1 MKKNEKKNTFMKLKP
16 KESQIKVKKKSDNNL
31 ISTKINN
38 KSNKFKESLFPRTSF
53 NTNTD
58 FFSGMDLISKS
69 SSNKNEYNTIIQS
82 KKLSLNIKNKIND
95 FGKINY
101 KYYTNRKNGNQIN
114 YKEGKKLNI
123 LKDKSKENISNNI
136 LKETKSIRQS
146 LNNNNKLPKNKLDN
160 NNKILDINLFSQKT
174 NNSYEKIKKLI
185 ESSTLTIN
193 NQAKRNH
200 KKIKQNHSNLISF
213 EQIKN
218 KENIAPLNIK
228 EIYNIQK
235 KILPIK
241 KNNSSTNSK
250 HIKNGNNSNNSYNSC
265 YNFYQNTSN
274 IHNNINKNNYNYNR
288 MLNTINNFEFHNYSN
303 IYKIEEN
310 LTEKNRIKNKKFI
323 PFEKENIDIND
334 LKSKCITQSK
344 NSVQTS
350 DIKVSNRTSIFNK
363 KKELILNKIL
373 NRDNKKLIEYQKKLI
388 QYFCKSIEDF
398 IYISVKNKFN
408 DFISNL
414 KKFSIEKNSHYLLL
428 KRLQNKSIHKNFF
441 KDKEKTFF
449 YKYSAKDENSSNYS
463 QNIMMNN
470 SNIINYQKNEKDFK
484 NGYFGNIKNISHL
497 NKIQSP
503 NLNDNFE
510 KRHKYF
516 NSTIYSNKLNSY
528 DLLWKDNKENYNCI
542 NLKRNILF
550 NNNNDSHG
558 KISETNYEKSNNNNI
573 YIPKKLK
580 LTNKSQYTNYN
591 NNSYILNPYI
601 INNLSLNTI
610 TKKINN
616 QNKKCNQS
624 HELNNNSIKAK
635 LAIKKY
641 GSNDDFYNMQNITNN
656 INNSKLNTYKE
667 NLDFLN
673 KTNDK
678 IKNRNN
684 HIIPGKTFDTEFN
697 ERNSI
702 YIKNLKIYNSSNMYS
717 KPKLSKIRNQI
728 LGINLNLKNNNNNTN
743 NIIGQYLSPN
753 IEKNINQNLII
764 NSNNNEFKN
773 IPLSMINPNHFR
785 ITYTEPRRETDLD
798 INNNHNKFGNIQELT
813 VNLSKK
819 RNNGIN
825 QIYKKENI
833 FIYSQNDFDNCRV
846 KEYKI
851 NENQNSSYNELNGDK
866 NVTNEADIE
875 NEEFPLKE
883 IIIKDVSSSDN
894 RLNVFIKY
902 LEIPNMNKIFQRKS
916 IYYNINLLK
925 YFHID
930 SFYIPA
936 SYQKLI
942 PSNIYYKN
950 YCLGNKILNNNKI
963 KFNKILSS
971 IIEEEEKSKAAG
983 SVNNSLS
990 SDEEINKNINN
1001 NYSHYFIQSIKYI
1014 SNLLQ
1019 SIFDDKKKDS
1029 FNKFFK
1035 ILKKIKNEAFLQ
1047 GIIKEK
1053 NSETLNKT
1061 KNEKK
1066 DNKEE
1071 INIDNKEDK
1080 NTESK
1085 E

>member
-1 MKKNEKKNTFMKLKP
+1 MKKNEIKNTFLKLKP
-16 KESQIKVKKKSDNNL
+16 KETQIKVKKKSDNNL
-31 ISTKINN
+31 ISSKINN

-53 NTNTD
+53 NTNTE
-58 FFSGMDLISKS
+58 FFPAMDLIQKS
-69 SSNKNEYNTIIQS
+69 NSNKNEYNSMIQS
-82 KKLSLNIKNKIND
+82 KKLSLNLKNKNKIND
-95 FGKINY
+95 FEKINY
-101 KYYTNRKNGNQIN
+101 KYYTNRKNGNQIIL
-114 YKEGKKLNI
+114 KEGKKLNI
-123 LKDKSKENISNNI
+123 FKDKSKENISNNI
-136 LKETKSIRQS
+136 LKESKSIRQS
-146 LNNNNKLPKNKLDN
+146 LNANNKLPKNKLDN
-160 NNKILDINLFSQKT
+160 NNKILDINLFAQKS

-200 KKIKQNHSNLISF
+200 KKIKQNHSNLKSF

-218 KENIAPLNIK
+218 KENLAPLNIK

-235 KILPIK
+235 KIFPIK

-250 HIKNGNNSNNSYNSC
+250 YIKNGTTSSNSYSSC

-274 IHNNINKNNYNYNR
+274 FNNSINKNNYNYNR

-303 IYKIEEN
+303 IYRIEEN
-310 LTEKNRIKNKKFI
+310 MTEKNKFKSKKYI
-323 PFEKENIDIND
+323 PFEKENININN
-334 LKSKCITQSK
+334 LKSNCITHSK

-350 DIKVSNRTSIFNK
+350 DIKTSNKINIFNK
-363 KKELILNKIL
+363 EKEIILNKIL
-373 NRDNKKLIEYQKKLI
+373 NRDNKKLIEHQKKLI

-408 DFISNL
+408 DFIINL
-414 KKFSIEKNSHYLLL
+414 KKFSVEKNSHFLLL
-428 KRLQNKSIHKNFF
+428 KRLQNKSIQKNFF
-441 KDKEKTFF
+441 KDKDKTFF
-449 YKYSAKDENSSNYS
+449 YKYSSHDDENCSNYS

-470 SNIINYQKNEKDFK
+470 SNVINYPRNENDLNN
-484 NGYFGNIKNISHL
+484 NGYFGNTKNMSNL
-497 NKIQSP
+497 NRTKSP
-503 NLNDNFE
+503 ILNDNYE
-510 KRHKYF
+510 KSHKYF
-516 NSTIYSNKLNSY
+516 NSTIYINKLNSY
-528 DLLWKDNKENYNCI
+528 DLFWKDNKESNLKKI
-542 NLKRNILF
+542 NLINI
-550 NNNNDSHG
+550 DSHD
-558 KISETNYEKSNNNNI
+558 KKCETNYEKINNNNI

-580 LTNKSQYTNYN
+580 LTN
-591 NNSYILNPYI
+591 NSYILNPYI
-601 INNLSLNTI
+601 INNLSPNKI
-610 TKKINN
+610 SQKINN
-616 QNKKCNQS
+616 QNKICNQS
-624 HELNNNSIKAK
+624 HELNNDSIKTK
-635 LAIKKY
+635 IAIKKY
-641 GSNDDFYNMQNITNN
+641 GSNDDFHNMENIANN
-656 INNSKLNTYKE
+656 FNNSKLNIYKE
-667 NLDFLN
+667 NNFDFLN

-684 HIIPGKTFDTEFN
+684 HIIPGKTFGTEFN
-697 ERNSI
+697 EKNSI
-702 YIKNLKIYNSSNMYS
+702 YKKKLKINNSINMYS
-717 KPKLSKIRNQI
+717 KPKLTKIRNQI
-728 LGINLNLKNNNNNTN
+728 LGINLNLNNN

-753 IEKNINQNLII
+753 IDRNNNQNIII
-764 NSNNNEFKN
+764 NSNNEFN
-773 IPLSMINPNHFR
+773 NMPLSMTNQNYFR
-785 ITYTEPRRETDLD
+785 ITYTEPRREADLD
-798 INNNHNKFGNIQELT
+798 LNNSNNNHNHNKFGNIQELT
-813 VNLSKK
+813 VNLSKNRK
-819 RNNGIN
+819 NDIN
-825 QIYKKENI
+825 SIYKKDNI

-846 KEYKI
+846 KEYKNDS
-851 NENQNSSYNELNGDK
+851 NENNSYNELNEDK
-866 NVTNEADIE
+866 NLVNEADIE
-875 NEEFPLKE
+875 NENIPLKE

-902 LEIPNMNKIFQRKS
+902 IEIPNMNKIFQRKS

-950 YCLGNKILNNNKI
+950 YCLGNKILNSNKM

-990 SDEEINKNINN
+990 SDEEINKNKN
-1001 NYSHYFIQSIKYI
+1001 NYSHYFIQSTKYI

-1047 GIIKEK
+1047 GIINEK

-1061 KNEKK
+1061 KNEEK

-1071 INIDNKEDK
+1071 IN
-1080 NTESK
+1080 TESK

>member
-1 MKKNEKKNTFMKLKP
+1 MKNTFLKLKP
-16 KESQIKVKKKSDNNL
+16 KETQIKVKKKSDNNL
-31 ISTKINN
+31 ISAKINN

-53 NTNTD
+53 NTNTE
-58 FFSGMDLISKS
+58 FFSAMDLIQKS
-69 SSNKNEYNTIIQS
+69 NSNKNEYNSMIQS
-82 KKLSLNIKNKIND
+82 KKLSLNLKNKNKIND
-95 FGKINY
+95 FEKINY
-101 KYYTNRKNGNQIN
+101 KYYTNRKNGNQIIL
-114 YKEGKKLNI
+114 KEGKKLNI
-123 LKDKSKENISNNI
+123 FKDKSKENISNNI
-136 LKETKSIRQS
+136 LKESKSIRQS
-146 LNNNNKLPKNKLDN
+146 LNANNKLPKNKLDN
-160 NNKILDINLFSQKT
+160 NNKILDINLFAQKS

-200 KKIKQNHSNLISF
+200 KKIKQNHSNLKSF

-218 KENIAPLNIK
+218 KENLAPLNIK

-235 KILPIK
+235 KIFPIK

-250 HIKNGNNSNNSYNSC
+250 YIKNGTTSSNSYSSC
-265 YNFYQNTSN
+265 YNFYQNT
-274 IHNNINKNNYNYNR
+274 NNFNNSINKNNYNYNR

-303 IYKIEEN
+303 IYRIEEN
-310 LTEKNRIKNKKFI
+310 MTEKNKFKSKKYI
-323 PFEKENIDIND
+323 PFEKENININN
-334 LKSKCITQSK
+334 LKSNCITHSK

-350 DIKVSNRTSIFNK
+350 DIKTSNKINIFNK
-363 KKELILNKIL
+363 EKEIILNKIL

-398 IYISVKNKFN
+398 IYVSVKNKFN
-408 DFISNL
+408 DFIINL
-414 KKFSIEKNSHYLLL
+414 KKFSVEKNSHYLLL
-428 KRLQNKSIHKNFF
+428 KRLQNKSIQKNFF
-441 KDKEKTFF
+441 KDKDKTFF
-449 YKYSAKDENSSNYS
+449 YKYSSHDDENCSNYS

-470 SNIINYQKNEKDFK
+470 SNVINYPRNENDLNN
-484 NGYFGNIKNISHL
+484 NGYFGNTKNMSNL
-497 NKIQSP
+497 NRTKSP
-503 NLNDNFE
+503 ILNDNYE
-510 KRHKYF
+510 KSHKYF
-516 NSTIYSNKLNSY
+516 NSTIYINKLNSY
-528 DLLWKDNKENYNCI
+528 DLFWKDNKESNLKKI
-542 NLKRNILF
+542 NLINI
-550 NNNNDSHG
+550 DTHD
-558 KISETNYEKSNNNNI
+558 KKCETNYEKINNNNI

-580 LTNKSQYTNYN
+580 LTN
-591 NNSYILNPYI
+591 NSYILNPYI
-601 INNLSLNTI
+601 INNLSPNKI
-610 TKKINN
+610 SQKINN
-616 QNKKCNQS
+616 QNKICNQS
-624 HELNNNSIKAK
+624 HELNNDSIKTK
-635 LAIKKY
+635 IAIKKY
-641 GSNDDFYNMQNITNN
+641 GSNDDFHNMENIANN
-656 INNSKLNTYKE
+656 FNNSKLNIYKE
-667 NLDFLN
+667 NNFDFLN

-684 HIIPGKTFDTEFN
+684 HIIPGKTFGTEFN
-697 ERNSI
+697 EKNSI
-702 YIKNLKIYNSSNMYS
+702 YKKKLKINNSINMYS
-717 KPKLSKIRNQI
+717 KPKLTKIRNQI
-728 LGINLNLKNNNNNTN
+728 LGINLNLNNN

-753 IEKNINQNLII
+753 IDRNNNQNIII
-764 NSNNNEFKN
+764 NSNNEFN
-773 IPLSMINPNHFR
+773 NMPLSMTNQNYFR
-785 ITYTEPRRETDLD
+785 ITYTEPRREADLD
-798 INNNHNKFGNIQELT
+798 LNNSNNNHNHNKFGNIQELT
-813 VNLSKK
+813 VNLSKNRK
-819 RNNGIN
+819 NDIN
-825 QIYKKENI
+825 SIYKKDNI

-846 KEYKI
+846 KEYKNDS
-851 NENQNSSYNELNGDK
+851 NENNSYNELNEDK
-866 NVTNEADIE
+866 NLVNEADIE
-875 NEEFPLKE
+875 NENIPLKE

-902 LEIPNMNKIFQRKS
+902 IEIPNMNKIFQRKS

-950 YCLGNKILNNNKI
+950 YCLGNKILNSNKM

-990 SDEEINKNINN
+990 SDEEINKNKN

-1047 GIIKEK
+1047 GIINEK

-1061 KNEKK
+1061 KNEEK

-1071 INIDNKEDK
+1071 IN
-1080 NTESK
+1080 TESK

>member
-1 MKKNEKKNTFMKLKP
+1 MKNTFLKLKP
-16 KESQIKVKKKSDNNL
+16 KETQIKVKKKSDNNL
-31 ISTKINN
+31 ISSKINN

-53 NTNTD
+53 NTNTE
-58 FFSGMDLISKS
+58 FFSAMDLIQKS
-69 SSNKNEYNTIIQS
+69 NSNKNEYNSMIQS
-82 KKLSLNIKNKIND
+82 KKLSLNLKNKNKIND
-95 FGKINY
+95 FEKINY
-101 KYYTNRKNGNQIN
+101 KYYTNRKNGNQIIL
-114 YKEGKKLNI
+114 KEGKKLNI
-123 LKDKSKENISNNI
+123 FKDKSKENISNNI
-136 LKETKSIRQS
+136 LKESKSIRQS
-146 LNNNNKLPKNKLDN
+146 LNANNKLPKNKLDN
-160 NNKILDINLFSQKT
+160 NNKILDINLFAQKS

-200 KKIKQNHSNLISF
+200 KKIKQNHSNLKSF

-218 KENIAPLNIK
+218 KENLAPLNIK

-235 KILPIK
+235 KIFPIK

-250 HIKNGNNSNNSYNSC
+250 YIKNGTTSSNSYSSC

-274 IHNNINKNNYNYNR
+274 FNNSINKNNYNYNR

-303 IYKIEEN
+303 IYRIEEN
-310 LTEKNRIKNKKFI
+310 MTEKNKFKSKKYI
-323 PFEKENIDIND
+323 PFEKENININN
-334 LKSKCITQSK
+334 LKSNCITHCK

-350 DIKVSNRTSIFNK
+350 DIKTSNKINIFNK
-363 KKELILNKIL
+363 EKEIILNKIL

-408 DFISNL
+408 DFIINL
-414 KKFSIEKNSHYLLL
+414 KKFSVEKNSHYLLL
-428 KRLQNKSIHKNFF
+428 KRLQNKSIQKNFF
-441 KDKEKTFF
+441 KDKDKTFF
-449 YKYSAKDENSSNYS
+449 YKYSSHDENCSNYS

-470 SNIINYQKNEKDFK
+470 SNVINYPRNENDLNN
-484 NGYFGNIKNISHL
+484 NGYFGNTKNMSNL
-497 NKIQSP
+497 NRTKSP
-503 NLNDNFE
+503 ILNDNY
-510 KRHKYF
+510 KKSHKYF
-516 NSTIYSNKLNSY
+516 NSTIYINKLNSY
-528 DLLWKDNKENYNCI
+528 DLFLKDNKES
-542 NLKRNILF
+542 NLKKNNLINI
-550 NNNNDSHG
+550 DTHD
-558 KISETNYEKSNNNNI
+558 KKCETNYEKINNNNI

-580 LTNKSQYTNYN
+580 LTN
-591 NNSYILNPYI
+591 NSYILNPYI
-601 INNLSLNTI
+601 INNLSPNKI
-610 TKKINN
+610 SQKINN
-616 QNKKCNQS
+616 QNKICNQS
-624 HELNNNSIKAK
+624 HELNNDSIKTK
-635 LAIKKY
+635 IAIKKY
-641 GSNDDFYNMQNITNN
+641 GSNDDFHNMENIANN
-656 INNSKLNTYKE
+656 FNNSKLNIYKE
-667 NLDFLN
+667 NNFDFLN

-678 IKNRNN
+678 IKNRNS
-684 HIIPGKTFDTEFN
+684 HIIPGKTFGTEFN
-697 ERNSI
+697 EKNSI
-702 YIKNLKIYNSSNMYS
+702 YKKKLKINNSINMYS
-717 KPKLSKIRNQI
+717 KPKLTKIRNQI
-728 LGINLNLKNNNNNTN
+728 LGINLNLNNN

-753 IEKNINQNLII
+753 IDRNNNQNIII
-764 NSNNNEFKN
+764 NSNNEFNN
-773 IPLSMINPNHFR
+773 IPLSMTNQNYFR
-785 ITYTEPRRETDLD
+785 ITYTEPRREADLD
-798 INNNHNKFGNIQELT
+798 LNNSNNNHNHNKFGNIQELT
-813 VNLSKK
+813 VNLSKNRK
-819 RNNGIN
+819 NDIN
-825 QIYKKENI
+825 SMYKKDNI

-846 KEYKI
+846 KEYKNDS
-851 NENQNSSYNELNGDK
+851 NENNSYNELNEDK
-866 NVTNEADIE
+866 NLVNEADIE
-875 NEEFPLKE
+875 NENIPLKE

-902 LEIPNMNKIFQRKS
+902 IEIPNMNKIFQRKS

-950 YCLGNKILNNNKI
+950 YCLGNKILNSNKM

-990 SDEEINKNINN
+990 SDEETNKNKN

-1047 GIIKEK
+1047 GIINEK
-1053 NSETLNKT
+1053 NYETLNKT
-1061 KNEKK
+1061 KNEEK

-1071 INIDNKEDK
+1071 IN
-1080 NTESK
+1080 TESK

>member
-1 MKKNEKKNTFMKLKP
+1 MKNTFLKLKP
-16 KESQIKVKKKSDNNL
+16 KETQIKVKKKSDNNL
-31 ISTKINN
+31 ISAKINN

-53 NTNTD
+53 NTNTE
-58 FFSGMDLISKS
+58 FFPAMDLIQKS
-69 SSNKNEYNTIIQS
+69 NSNKNEYNSMIQS
-82 KKLSLNIKNKIND
+82 KKLSLNLKNKNKIND
-95 FGKINY
+95 FEKINY
-101 KYYTNRKNGNQIN
+101 KYYTNRKNGNQIIL
-114 YKEGKKLNI
+114 KEGKKLNI
-123 LKDKSKENISNNI
+123 FKDKSKENISNNI
-136 LKETKSIRQS
+136 LKESKSIRQS
-146 LNNNNKLPKNKLDN
+146 LNANNKLPKNKLDN
-160 NNKILDINLFSQKT
+160 NNKILDINLFAQKS

-200 KKIKQNHSNLISF
+200 KKIKQNHSNLKSF

-218 KENIAPLNIK
+218 KENLAPLNIK

-235 KILPIK
+235 KIFPIK

-250 HIKNGNNSNNSYNSC
+250 YIKNGTTSSNSYSSC
-265 YNFYQNTSN
+265 YNFYQNT
-274 IHNNINKNNYNYNR
+274 NNFNNSINKNNYNYNR

-303 IYKIEEN
+303 IYRIEEN
-310 LTEKNRIKNKKFI
+310 MTEKNKFKSKKYI
-323 PFEKENIDIND
+323 PFEKENININN
-334 LKSKCITQSK
+334 LKSNCITHSK

-350 DIKVSNRTSIFNK
+350 DIKTSNKINIFNK
-363 KKELILNKIL
+363 EKEIILNKIL

-408 DFISNL
+408 DFIINL
-414 KKFSIEKNSHYLLL
+414 KKFSVEKNSHYLLL
-428 KRLQNKSIHKNFF
+428 KRLQNKSIQKNFF
-441 KDKEKTFF
+441 KDKDKTFF
-449 YKYSAKDENSSNYS
+449 YKYSSHDDENCSNYS

-470 SNIINYQKNEKDFK
+470 SNVINYPRNENDLNN
-484 NGYFGNIKNISHL
+484 NGYFGNTKNMSNL
-497 NKIQSP
+497 NRTKSP
-503 NLNDNFE
+503 ILNDNYE
-510 KRHKYF
+510 KSHKYF
-516 NSTIYSNKLNSY
+516 NSTIYINKLNSY
-528 DLLWKDNKENYNCI
+528 DLFWKDNKESNLKKI
-542 NLKRNILF
+542 NLINI
-550 NNNNDSHG
+550 DTHD
-558 KISETNYEKSNNNNI
+558 KKCETNYEKINNNNI

-580 LTNKSQYTNYN
+580 LTN
-591 NNSYILNPYI
+591 NSYILNPYI
-601 INNLSLNTI
+601 INNLSPNKI
-610 TKKINN
+610 SQKINN
-616 QNKKCNQS
+616 QNKICNQS
-624 HELNNNSIKAK
+624 HELNNDSIKTK
-635 LAIKKY
+635 IAIKKY
-641 GSNDDFYNMQNITNN
+641 GSNDDFHNMENIANN
-656 INNSKLNTYKE
+656 FNNSKLNIYKE
-667 NLDFLN
+667 NNFDFLN

-684 HIIPGKTFDTEFN
+684 HIIPGKTFGTEFN
-697 ERNSI
+697 EKNSI
-702 YIKNLKIYNSSNMYS
+702 YKKKLKINNSINMYS
-717 KPKLSKIRNQI
+717 KPKLTKIRNQI
-728 LGINLNLKNNNNNTN
+728 LGINLNLNNN

-753 IEKNINQNLII
+753 IDRNNNQNIII
-764 NSNNNEFKN
+764 NSNNEFN
-773 IPLSMINPNHFR
+773 NMPLSMTNQNYFR
-785 ITYTEPRRETDLD
+785 ITYTEPRREADLD
-798 INNNHNKFGNIQELT
+798 LNNSNNNHNHNKFGNIQELT
-813 VNLSKK
+813 VNLSKNRK
-819 RNNGIN
+819 NDIN
-825 QIYKKENI
+825 SIYKKDNI

-846 KEYKI
+846 KEYKNDS
-851 NENQNSSYNELNGDK
+851 NENNSYNELNEDK
-866 NVTNEADIE
+866 NLVNEADIE
-875 NEEFPLKE
+875 NENIPLKE

-902 LEIPNMNKIFQRKS
+902 IEIPNMNKIFQRKS

-950 YCLGNKILNNNKI
+950 YCLGNKILNSNKM

-990 SDEEINKNINN
+990 SDEEINKNKN

-1047 GIIKEK
+1047 GIINEK

-1061 KNEKK
+1061 KNEEK

-1071 INIDNKEDK
+1071 IN
-1080 NTESK
+1080 TESK

>member
-1 MKKNEKKNTFMKLKP
+1 MKNTFLKLKP
-16 KESQIKVKKKSDNNL
+16 KETQIKVKKKSDNNL
-31 ISTKINN
+31 ISAKINN

-53 NTNTD
+53 NTNTE
-58 FFSGMDLISKS
+58 FFSAMDLIQKS
-69 SSNKNEYNTIIQS
+69 NSNKNEYNSMIQS
-82 KKLSLNIKNKIND
+82 KKLSLNLKNKNKIND
-95 FGKINY
+95 FEKINY
-101 KYYTNRKNGNQIN
+101 KYYTNRKNGNQIIL
-114 YKEGKKLNI
+114 KEGKKLNI
-123 LKDKSKENISNNI
+123 FKDKSKENISNNI
-136 LKETKSIRQS
+136 LKESKSIRQS
-146 LNNNNKLPKNKLDN
+146 LNANNKLPKNKLDN
-160 NNKILDINLFSQKT
+160 NNKILDINLFAQKS

-200 KKIKQNHSNLISF
+200 KKIKQNHSNLKSF

-218 KENIAPLNIK
+218 KENLAPLNIK

-235 KILPIK
+235 KIFPIK

-250 HIKNGNNSNNSYNSC
+250 YIKNGTTSSNSYSSC
-265 YNFYQNTSN
+265 YNFYQNT
-274 IHNNINKNNYNYNR
+274 NNFNNSINKNNYNYNR

-303 IYKIEEN
+303 IYRIEEN
-310 LTEKNRIKNKKFI
+310 MTEKNKFKSKKYI
-323 PFEKENIDIND
+323 PFEKENININN
-334 LKSKCITQSK
+334 LKSNCITHSK

-350 DIKVSNRTSIFNK
+350 DIKTSNKINIFNK
-363 KKELILNKIL
+363 EKEIILNKIL
-373 NRDNKKLIEYQKKLI
+373 NRDNKKLIEYQKKLM

-408 DFISNL
+408 DFIINL
-414 KKFSIEKNSHYLLL
+414 KKFSVEKNSHYLLL
-428 KRLQNKSIHKNFF
+428 KRLQNKSIQKNFF
-441 KDKEKTFF
+441 KDKDKTFF
-449 YKYSAKDENSSNYS
+449 YKYSSHDDENCSNYS

-470 SNIINYQKNEKDFK
+470 SNVINYPRNENDLNN
-484 NGYFGNIKNISHL
+484 NGYFGNTKNMSNL
-497 NKIQSP
+497 NRTKSP
-503 NLNDNFE
+503 ILNDNYE
-510 KRHKYF
+510 KSHKYF
-516 NSTIYSNKLNSY
+516 NSTIYINKINSY
-528 DLLWKDNKENYNCI
+528 DLFWKDNKESNLKKI
-542 NLKRNILF
+542 NLINI
-550 NNNNDSHG
+550 DTHD
-558 KISETNYEKSNNNNI
+558 KKCETNYEKINNNNI

-580 LTNKSQYTNYN
+580 LTN
-591 NNSYILNPYI
+591 NSYILNPYI
-601 INNLSLNTI
+601 INNLSPNKI
-610 TKKINN
+610 SQKINN
-616 QNKKCNQS
+616 QNKICNQS
-624 HELNNNSIKAK
+624 HELNNDSIKTK
-635 LAIKKY
+635 IAIKKY
-641 GSNDDFYNMQNITNN
+641 GSNDDFHNMENIANN
-656 INNSKLNTYKE
+656 FNNSKLNIYKE
-667 NLDFLN
+667 NNFDFLN

-678 IKNRNN
+678 IKNRNS
-684 HIIPGKTFDTEFN
+684 HLIPGKTFGTEFN
-697 ERNSI
+697 EKNSI
-702 YIKNLKIYNSSNMYS
+702 YKKKLKINNSINMYS
-717 KPKLSKIRNQI
+717 KPKLTKIRNQI
-728 LGINLNLKNNNNNTN
+728 LGINLNLNNN

-753 IEKNINQNLII
+753 IDRNNNQNIII
-764 NSNNNEFKN
+764 NSNNEFN
-773 IPLSMINPNHFR
+773 NMPLSMTNQNYFR
-785 ITYTEPRRETDLD
+785 ITYTEPRREADLD
-798 INNNHNKFGNIQELT
+798 LNNSNNNHNHNKFGNIQELT
-813 VNLSKK
+813 VNLSKNRK
-819 RNNGIN
+819 NDIN
-825 QIYKKENI
+825 SIYKKDNI

-846 KEYKI
+846 KEYKNDS
-851 NENQNSSYNELNGDK
+851 NENNSYNELNEDK
-866 NVTNEADIE
+866 NLVNEADIE
-875 NEEFPLKE
+875 NENIPLKE

-902 LEIPNMNKIFQRKS
+902 IEIPNMNKIFQRKS

-950 YCLGNKILNNNKI
+950 YCLGNKILNSNKM

-990 SDEEINKNINN
+990 SDEEINKNKN

-1047 GIIKEK
+1047 GIINEK

-1061 KNEKK
+1061 KNEEK

-1071 INIDNKEDK
+1071 IN
-1080 NTESK
+1080 TESK

>member
-1 MKKNEKKNTFMKLKP
+1 MKNTFLKLKP
-16 KESQIKVKKKSDNNL
+16 KETQIKVKKKSDNNL
-31 ISTKINN
+31 ISAKINN

-53 NTNTD
+53 NTNTE
-58 FFSGMDLISKS
+58 FFPAMDLIQKS
-69 SSNKNEYNTIIQS
+69 NSNKNEYNSMIQS
-82 KKLSLNIKNKIND
+82 KKLSLNLKNKNKIND
-95 FGKINY
+95 FEKINY
-101 KYYTNRKNGNQIN
+101 KYYTNRKNGNQIIL
-114 YKEGKKLNI
+114 KEGKKLNI
-123 LKDKSKENISNNI
+123 FKDKSKENISNNI
-136 LKETKSIRQS
+136 LKESKSIRQS
-146 LNNNNKLPKNKLDN
+146 LNANNKLPKNKLDN
-160 NNKILDINLFSQKT
+160 NNKILDINLFAQKS

-200 KKIKQNHSNLISF
+200 KKIKQNHSNLKSF

-218 KENIAPLNIK
+218 KENLAPLNIK

-235 KILPIK
+235 KIFPIK

-250 HIKNGNNSNNSYNSC
+250 YIKNGTTSSNSYSSC

-274 IHNNINKNNYNYNR
+274 FNNSINKNNYNYNR

-303 IYKIEEN
+303 IYRIEEN
-310 LTEKNRIKNKKFI
+310 MTEKNKFKSKKYI
-323 PFEKENIDIND
+323 PFEKENININN
-334 LKSKCITQSK
+334 LKSNCITHSK

-350 DIKVSNRTSIFNK
+350 DIKTSNKINIFNK
-363 KKELILNKIL
+363 EKEIILNKIL

-408 DFISNL
+408 DFIINL
-414 KKFSIEKNSHYLLL
+414 KKFSVEKNSHYLLL
-428 KRLQNKSIHKNFF
+428 KRLQNKSIQKNFF
-441 KDKEKTFF
+441 KDKDKTFF
-449 YKYSAKDENSSNYS
+449 YKYSSHDDENCSNYS

-470 SNIINYQKNEKDFK
+470 SNVINYPRNENDLNN
-484 NGYFGNIKNISHL
+484 NGYFGNTKNMSNL
-497 NKIQSP
+497 NRTKSP
-503 NLNDNFE
+503 ILNDNYE
-510 KRHKYF
+510 KSHKYF
-516 NSTIYSNKLNSY
+516 NSTIYINKLNSY
-528 DLLWKDNKENYNCI
+528 DLFWKDNKESNLKKI
-542 NLKRNILF
+542 NLINI
-550 NNNNDSHG
+550 DTHD
-558 KISETNYEKSNNNNI
+558 KKCETNYEKINNNNI

-580 LTNKSQYTNYN
+580 LTN
-591 NNSYILNPYI
+591 NSYILNPYI
-601 INNLSLNTI
+601 INNLSPNKI
-610 TKKINN
+610 SQKINN
-616 QNKKCNQS
+616 QNKICNQS
-624 HELNNNSIKAK
+624 HELNNDSIKTK
-635 LAIKKY
+635 IAIKKY
-641 GSNDDFYNMQNITNN
+641 GSNDDFHNMENIANN
-656 INNSKLNTYKE
+656 FNNSKLNIYKE
-667 NLDFLN
+667 NNFDFLN

-684 HIIPGKTFDTEFN
+684 HIIPGKTFGTEFN
-697 ERNSI
+697 EKNSI
-702 YIKNLKIYNSSNMYS
+702 YKKKLKINNSINMYS
-717 KPKLSKIRNQI
+717 KPKLTKIRNQI
-728 LGINLNLKNNNNNTN
+728 LGINLNLNNN

-753 IEKNINQNLII
+753 IDRNNNQNIII
-764 NSNNNEFKN
+764 NSNNEFN
-773 IPLSMINPNHFR
+773 NMPLSMTNQNYFR
-785 ITYTEPRRETDLD
+785 ITYTEPRREADLD
-798 INNNHNKFGNIQELT
+798 LNNSNNNHNHNKFGNIQELT
-813 VNLSKK
+813 VNLSKNRK
-819 RNNGIN
+819 NDIN
-825 QIYKKENI
+825 SIYKKDNI

-846 KEYKI
+846 KEYKNDS
-851 NENQNSSYNELNGDK
+851 NENNSYNELNEDK
-866 NVTNEADIE
+866 NLVNEADIE
-875 NEEFPLKE
+875 NENIPLKE

-902 LEIPNMNKIFQRKS
+902 IEIPNMNKIFQRKS

-950 YCLGNKILNNNKI
+950 YCLGNKILNSNKM

-990 SDEEINKNINN
+990 SDEEINKNKN

-1047 GIIKEK
+1047 GIINEK

-1061 KNEKK
+1061 KNEEK

-1071 INIDNKEDK
+1071 IN
-1080 NTESK
+1080 TESK

>member
-1 MKKNEKKNTFMKLKP
+1 MKKNEIKNIFLKLKP
-16 KESQIKVKKKSDNNL
+16 KETQIKVKKKSDNNL
-31 ISTKINN
+31 ISAKINN

-53 NTNTD
+53 NTNTEY
-58 FFSGMDLISKS
+58 FSAMDLIQKS
-69 SSNKNEYNTIIQS
+69 NSNKNEYNSMIQS
-82 KKLSLNIKNKIND
+82 KKLSLNLKNKNKIND
-95 FGKINY
+95 FEKINY
-101 KYYTNRKNGNQIN
+101 KYYTNRKNGNQIIL
-114 YKEGKKLNI
+114 KEGKKLNI
-123 LKDKSKENISNNI
+123 FKDKSKENISNNI
-136 LKETKSIRQS
+136 LKESKSIRQS
-146 LNNNNKLPKNKLDN
+146 LNANNKLPKNKLDN
-160 NNKILDINLFSQKT
+160 NNKILDINLFAQKS

-200 KKIKQNHSNLISF
+200 KKIKQNHSNLKSF

-218 KENIAPLNIK
+218 KENLAPLNIK

-235 KILPIK
+235 KIFPIK

-250 HIKNGNNSNNSYNSC
+250 YIKYGTTSSNSYSSC
-265 YNFYQNTSN
+265 YNFYQNT
-274 IHNNINKNNYNYNR
+274 NNFNNSINKNNYNYNR

-303 IYKIEEN
+303 IYRIEEN
-310 LTEKNRIKNKKFI
+310 MTEKNKFKSKKYI
-323 PFEKENIDIND
+323 PFEKENININN
-334 LKSKCITQSK
+334 LKSNCITHSK

-350 DIKVSNRTSIFNK
+350 DIKTSNKINIFNK
-363 KKELILNKIL
+363 EKEIILNKIL

-408 DFISNL
+408 DFIINL
-414 KKFSIEKNSHYLLL
+414 KKFSVEKNSHYLLL
-428 KRLQNKSIHKNFF
+428 KRLQNKSIQKNFF
-441 KDKEKTFF
+441 KDKDKTFF
-449 YKYSAKDENSSNYS
+449 YKYSSHDDENCSNYS

-470 SNIINYQKNEKDFK
+470 SNVINYPRNENDLNN
-484 NGYFGNIKNISHL
+484 NGYFGNTKNMSNL
-497 NKIQSP
+497 NRTKSP
-503 NLNDNFE
+503 ILNDNYE
-510 KRHKYF
+510 KSHKYF
-516 NSTIYSNKLNSY
+516 NSTIYINKLNSY
-528 DLLWKDNKENYNCI
+528 DLFWKDNKESNLKKI
-542 NLKRNILF
+542 NLINI
-550 NNNNDSHG
+550 DTHD
-558 KISETNYEKSNNNNI
+558 KKCETNYEKINNNNI

-580 LTNKSQYTNYN
+580 LTN
-591 NNSYILNPYI
+591 NSYILNPYI
-601 INNLSLNTI
+601 INNLSPNKI
-610 TKKINN
+610 SQKINN
-616 QNKKCNQS
+616 QNKICNQS
-624 HELNNNSIKAK
+624 HELNNDSIKTK
-635 LAIKKY
+635 IAIKKY
-641 GSNDDFYNMQNITNN
+641 GSNDDFHNMENIANN
-656 INNSKLNTYKE
+656 FNNSKFNIYKD
-667 NLDFLN
+667 NNFDFLN

-684 HIIPGKTFDTEFN
+684 HIIPGKTFGTEFN
-697 ERNSI
+697 EKNSI
-702 YIKNLKIYNSSNMYS
+702 YKKKLKINNSINMYS
-717 KPKLSKIRNQI
+717 KPKLTKIRNQI
-728 LGINLNLKNNNNNTN
+728 LGINLNLNNN

-753 IEKNINQNLII
+753 IDRNNNQNIII
-764 NSNNNEFKN
+764 NSNNEFN
-773 IPLSMINPNHFR
+773 NMPLSMTNQNYFR
-785 ITYTEPRRETDLD
+785 ITYTEPRREADLD
-798 INNNHNKFGNIQELT
+798 LNNSNNNHNHNKFGNIQELT
-813 VNLSKK
+813 VNLSKNRK
-819 RNNGIN
+819 NDIN
-825 QIYKKENI
+825 SIYKKDNI

-846 KEYKI
+846 KEYKNDS
-851 NENQNSSYNELNGDK
+851 NENNSYNELNEDK
-866 NVTNEADIE
+866 NLVNEADIE
-875 NEEFPLKE
+875 NENIPLKE

-902 LEIPNMNKIFQRKS
+902 IEIPNMNKIFQRKS

-950 YCLGNKILNNNKI
+950 YCLGNKILNSNKM

-990 SDEEINKNINN
+990 SDEEINKNKN

-1047 GIIKEK
+1047 GIINEK

-1061 KNEKK
+1061 KNEEK

-1071 INIDNKEDK
+1071 IN
-1080 NTESK
+1080 TESK

>member
-1 MKKNEKKNTFMKLKP
+1 MKNTFLKLKP
-16 KESQIKVKKKSDNNL
+16 KETQIKVKKKSDNNL
-31 ISTKINN
+31 ISAKINN

-53 NTNTD
+53 NTNTE
-58 FFSGMDLISKS
+58 FFPAMDLIQKS
-69 SSNKNEYNTIIQS
+69 NSNKNEYNSMIQS
-82 KKLSLNIKNKIND
+82 KKLSLNLKNKNKIND
-95 FGKINY
+95 FEKINY
-101 KYYTNRKNGNQIN
+101 KYYTNRKNGNQIIL
-114 YKEGKKLNI
+114 KEGKKLNI
-123 LKDKSKENISNNI
+123 FKDKSKENISNNI
-136 LKETKSIRQS
+136 LKESKSIRQS
-146 LNNNNKLPKNKLDN
+146 LNANNKLPKNKLDN
-160 NNKILDINLFSQKT
+160 NNKILDINLFAQKS

-193 NQAKRNH
+193 NQSKRNH
-200 KKIKQNHSNLISF
+200 KKIKQNHSNLKSF

-218 KENIAPLNIK
+218 KENLAPLNIK

-235 KILPIK
+235 KIFPIK

-250 HIKNGNNSNNSYNSC
+250 YIKNGTTSSNSYSSC
-265 YNFYQNTSN
+265 YNFYQNT
-274 IHNNINKNNYNYNR
+274 NNFNNSINKNNYNYNR

-303 IYKIEEN
+303 IYRIEEN
-310 LTEKNRIKNKKFI
+310 MTEKNKFKSKKYI
-323 PFEKENIDIND
+323 PFEKENININN
-334 LKSKCITQSK
+334 LKSNCITHSK

-350 DIKVSNRTSIFNK
+350 DIKTSNKINIFNK
-363 KKELILNKIL
+363 EKEIILNKIL

-408 DFISNL
+408 DFIINL
-414 KKFSIEKNSHYLLL
+414 KKFSVEKNSHYLLL
-428 KRLQNKSIHKNFF
+428 KRLQNKSIQKNFF
-441 KDKEKTFF
+441 KDKDKTFF
-449 YKYSAKDENSSNYS
+449 YKYSSHDENCSNYS

-470 SNIINYQKNEKDFK
+470 SNVINYPRNENDLNN
-484 NGYFGNIKNISHL
+484 NGYFGNTKNMSNL
-497 NKIQSP
+497 NRTKSP
-503 NLNDNFE
+503 ILNDNYE
-510 KRHKYF
+510 KSHKYF
-516 NSTIYSNKLNSY
+516 NSTIYINKLNSY
-528 DLLWKDNKENYNCI
+528 DLFWKDNKESNLKKI
-542 NLKRNILF
+542 NLINI
-550 NNNNDSHG
+550 DTHD
-558 KISETNYEKSNNNNI
+558 KKCETNYEKINNNNI

-580 LTNKSQYTNYN
+580 LTN
-591 NNSYILNPYI
+591 NSYILNPYI
-601 INNLSLNTI
+601 INNLSPNKI
-610 TKKINN
+610 SQKINN
-616 QNKKCNQS
+616 QNKICNQS
-624 HELNNNSIKAK
+624 HELNNDSIKTK
-635 LAIKKY
+635 IAIKKY
-641 GSNDDFYNMQNITNN
+641 GSNDDFHNMENIANN
-656 INNSKLNTYKE
+656 FNNSKLNIYKE
-667 NLDFLN
+667 NNFDFLN

-678 IKNRNN
+678 IKNRNS
-684 HIIPGKTFDTEFN
+684 HIIPGKTFGTEFN
-697 ERNSI
+697 EKNSI
-702 YIKNLKIYNSSNMYS
+702 YKKKLKINNSINMYS
-717 KPKLSKIRNQI
+717 KPKLTKIRNQI
-728 LGINLNLKNNNNNTN
+728 LGINLNLNNN

-753 IEKNINQNLII
+753 IDRNNNQNIII
-764 NSNNNEFKN
+764 NSNNEFN
-773 IPLSMINPNHFR
+773 NMPLSMTNQNYFR
-785 ITYTEPRRETDLD
+785 ITYTEPRREADLD
-798 INNNHNKFGNIQELT
+798 LNNSNNNHNHNKFGNIQELT
-813 VNLSKK
+813 VNLSKNRK
-819 RNNGIN
+819 NDIN
-825 QIYKKENI
+825 SIYKKDNI

-846 KEYKI
+846 KEYKNDS
-851 NENQNSSYNELNGDK
+851 NENNSYNELNEDK
-866 NVTNEADIE
+866 NLVNEADIE
-875 NEEFPLKE
+875 NENIPLKE

-902 LEIPNMNKIFQRKS
+902 IEIPNMNKIFQRKS

-950 YCLGNKILNNNKI
+950 YCLGNKILNSNKM

-990 SDEEINKNINN
+990 SDEEINKNKN

-1047 GIIKEK
+1047 GIINEK

-1061 KNEKK
+1061 KNEEK

-1071 INIDNKEDK
+1071 IN
-1080 NTESK
+1080 TESK

>member
-1 MKKNEKKNTFMKLKP
+1 MKNTFLKLKP
-16 KESQIKVKKKSDNNL
+16 KETQIKVKKKSDNNL
-31 ISTKINN
+31 ISAKINN

-53 NTNTD
+53 NTNTE
-58 FFSGMDLISKS
+58 FFSAMDLIQKS
-69 SSNKNEYNTIIQS
+69 NSNKNEYNSMIQS
-82 KKLSLNIKNKIND
+82 KKLSLNLKNKNKIND
-95 FGKINY
+95 FEKINY
-101 KYYTNRKNGNQIN
+101 KYYTNRKNGNQIIL
-114 YKEGKKLNI
+114 KEGKKLNI
-123 LKDKSKENISNNI
+123 FKDKSKENISNNI
-136 LKETKSIRQS
+136 LKESKSIRQS
-146 LNNNNKLPKNKLDN
+146 LNANNKLPKNKLDN
-160 NNKILDINLFSQKT
+160 NNKILDINLFAQKS

-200 KKIKQNHSNLISF
+200 KKIKQNHSNLKSF

-218 KENIAPLNIK
+218 KENLAPLNIK

-235 KILPIK
+235 KIFPIK

-250 HIKNGNNSNNSYNSC
+250 YIKNGTTSSNSYSSC

-274 IHNNINKNNYNYNR
+274 FNNSINKNNYNYNR

-303 IYKIEEN
+303 IYRIEEN
-310 LTEKNRIKNKKFI
+310 MTEKNKFKSKKYI
-323 PFEKENIDIND
+323 PFEKENININN
-334 LKSKCITQSK
+334 LKSNCITHSK

-350 DIKVSNRTSIFNK
+350 DIKTSNKINIFNK
-363 KKELILNKIL
+363 EKEIILNKIL

-408 DFISNL
+408 DFIINL
-414 KKFSIEKNSHYLLL
+414 KKFSVEKNSHYLLL
-428 KRLQNKSIHKNFF
+428 KRLQNKSIQKNFF
-441 KDKEKTFF
+441 KDKDKTFF
-449 YKYSAKDENSSNYS
+449 YKYSSHDDENCSNYS

-470 SNIINYQKNEKDFK
+470 SNVINYPRNENDLNN
-484 NGYFGNIKNISHL
+484 NGYFGNTKNMSNL
-497 NKIQSP
+497 NRTKSP
-503 NLNDNFE
+503 ILNDNYE
-510 KRHKYF
+510 KSHKYF
-516 NSTIYSNKLNSY
+516 NSTIYINKLNSY
-528 DLLWKDNKENYNCI
+528 DLFWKDNKESNLKKI
-542 NLKRNILF
+542 NLINI
-550 NNNNDSHG
+550 DTHD
-558 KISETNYEKSNNNNI
+558 KKCETNYEKINNNNI

-580 LTNKSQYTNYN
+580 LTN
-591 NNSYILNPYI
+591 NSYILNPYI
-601 INNLSLNTI
+601 INNLSPNKI
-610 TKKINN
+610 SQKINN
-616 QNKKCNQS
+616 QNKICNQS
-624 HELNNNSIKAK
+624 HELNNDSIKTK
-635 LAIKKY
+635 IAIKKY
-641 GSNDDFYNMQNITNN
+641 GSNDDFHNMENIANN
-656 INNSKLNTYKE
+656 FNNSKLNIYKE
-667 NLDFLN
+667 NNFDFLN

-684 HIIPGKTFDTEFN
+684 HIIPGKTFGTEFN
-697 ERNSI
+697 EKNSI
-702 YIKNLKIYNSSNMYS
+702 YKKKLKINNSINMYS
-717 KPKLSKIRNQI
+717 KPKLTKIRNQI
-728 LGINLNLKNNNNNTN
+728 LGINLNLNNN

-753 IEKNINQNLII
+753 IDRNNNQNIII
-764 NSNNNEFKN
+764 NSNNEFN
-773 IPLSMINPNHFR
+773 NMPLSMTNQNYFR
-785 ITYTEPRRETDLD
+785 ITYTEPRREADLD
-798 INNNHNKFGNIQELT
+798 LNNSNNNHNHNKFGNIQELT
-813 VNLSKK
+813 VNLSKNRK
-819 RNNGIN
+819 NDIN
-825 QIYKKENI
+825 SIYKKDNI

-846 KEYKI
+846 KEYKNDS
-851 NENQNSSYNELNGDK
+851 NENNSYNELNEDK
-866 NVTNEADIE
+866 NLVNEADIE
-875 NEEFPLKE
+875 NENIPLKE
-883 IIIKDVSSSDN
+883 IIIKDVSSSDK

-902 LEIPNMNKIFQRKS
+902 IEIPNMNKIFQRKS

-950 YCLGNKILNNNKI
+950 YCLGNKILNSNKM

-990 SDEEINKNINN
+990 SDEEINKNKN

-1047 GIIKEK
+1047 GIINEK

-1061 KNEKK
+1061 KNEEK

-1071 INIDNKEDK
+1071 IN
-1080 NTESK
+1080 TESK

>member
-1 MKKNEKKNTFMKLKP
+1 MKNTFLKLKP
-16 KESQIKVKKKSDNNL
+16 KETQIKVKKKSDNNL
-31 ISTKINN
+31 ISAKINN

-53 NTNTD
+53 NTNTE
-58 FFSGMDLISKS
+58 FFSAMDLIQKS
-69 SSNKNEYNTIIQS
+69 NSNKNEYNSMIQS
-82 KKLSLNIKNKIND
+82 KKLSLNLKNKNKIND
-95 FGKINY
+95 FEKINY
-101 KYYTNRKNGNQIN
+101 KYYTNRKNGNQIIL
-114 YKEGKKLNI
+114 KEGKKLNI
-123 LKDKSKENISNNI
+123 FKDKSKENISNNI
-136 LKETKSIRQS
+136 LKESKSIRQS
-146 LNNNNKLPKNKLDN
+146 LNANNKLPKNKLDN
-160 NNKILDINLFSQKT
+160 NNKILDINLFAQKS

-200 KKIKQNHSNLISF
+200 KKIKQNHSNLKSF

-218 KENIAPLNIK
+218 KENLAPLNIK

-235 KILPIK
+235 KIFPIK

-250 HIKNGNNSNNSYNSC
+250 YIKNGTTSSNSYSSC
-265 YNFYQNTSN
+265 YNFYQNT
-274 IHNNINKNNYNYNR
+274 NNFNNSINKNNYNYNR

-303 IYKIEEN
+303 IYRIEEN
-310 LTEKNRIKNKKFI
+310 MTEKNKFKSKKYI
-323 PFEKENIDIND
+323 PFEKENININN
-334 LKSKCITQSK
+334 LKSNCITHSK

-350 DIKVSNRTSIFNK
+350 DIKTSNKINIFNK
-363 KKELILNKIL
+363 EKEIILNKIL

-398 IYISVKNKFN
+398 IYVSVKNKFN
-408 DFISNL
+408 DFIINL
-414 KKFSIEKNSHYLLL
+414 KKFSVEKNSHYLLL
-428 KRLQNKSIHKNFF
+428 KRLQNKSIQKNFF
-441 KDKEKTFF
+441 KDKDKTFF
-449 YKYSAKDENSSNYS
+449 YKYSSHDDENCSNYS

-470 SNIINYQKNEKDFK
+470 SNVINYPRNENDLNN
-484 NGYFGNIKNISHL
+484 NGYFGNTKNMSNL
-497 NKIQSP
+497 NRTKSP
-503 NLNDNFE
+503 ILNDNYE
-510 KRHKYF
+510 KSHKYF
-516 NSTIYSNKLNSY
+516 NSTIYINKLNSY
-528 DLLWKDNKENYNCI
+528 DLFWKDNKESNLKKI
-542 NLKRNILF
+542 NLINI
-550 NNNNDSHG
+550 DTHD
-558 KISETNYEKSNNNNI
+558 KKCETNYEKINNNNI

-580 LTNKSQYTNYN
+580 LTN
-591 NNSYILNPYI
+591 NSYILNPYI
-601 INNLSLNTI
+601 INNLSPNKI
-610 TKKINN
+610 SQKINN
-616 QNKKCNQS
+616 QNKICNQS
-624 HELNNNSIKAK
+624 HELNNDSIKTK
-635 LAIKKY
+635 IAIKKY
-641 GSNDDFYNMQNITNN
+641 GSNDDFHNMENIANN
-656 INNSKLNTYKE
+656 FNNSKLNIYKE
-667 NLDFLN
+667 NNFDFLN

-678 IKNRNN
+678 IKNRNS
-684 HIIPGKTFDTEFN
+684 HTIPGKTFGTEFN
-697 ERNSI
+697 EKNSI
-702 YIKNLKIYNSSNMYS
+702 YKKKLKINNSINMYS
-717 KPKLSKIRNQI
+717 KPKLTKIRNQI
-728 LGINLNLKNNNNNTN
+728 LGINLNLNNN

-753 IEKNINQNLII
+753 IDRNNNQNIII
-764 NSNNNEFKN
+764 NSNNEFN
-773 IPLSMINPNHFR
+773 NMPLSMTNQNYFR
-785 ITYTEPRRETDLD
+785 ITYTEPRREADLD
-798 INNNHNKFGNIQELT
+798 LNNSNNNHNHNKFGNIQELT
-813 VNLSKK
+813 VNLSKNRK
-819 RNNGIN
+819 NDIN
-825 QIYKKENI
+825 SIYKKDNI

-846 KEYKI
+846 KEYKNDS
-851 NENQNSSYNELNGDK
+851 NENNSYNELNEDK
-866 NVTNEADIE
+866 NLVNEADIE
-875 NEEFPLKE
+875 NENIPLKE

-902 LEIPNMNKIFQRKS
+902 IEIPNMNKIFQRKS

-950 YCLGNKILNNNKI
+950 YCLGNKILNSNKM

-990 SDEEINKNINN
+990 SDEEINKNKN

-1047 GIIKEK
+1047 GIINEK

-1061 KNEKK
+1061 KNEEK

-1071 INIDNKEDK
+1071 IN
-1080 NTESK
+1080 TESK

>member
-1 MKKNEKKNTFMKLKP
+1 MKNTFLKLKP
-16 KESQIKVKKKSDNNL
+16 KETQIKVKKKSDNNL
-31 ISTKINN
+31 ISAKINN

-53 NTNTD
+53 NTNTE
-58 FFSGMDLISKS
+58 FFFFFYLIQKS
-69 SSNKNEYNTIIQS
+69 NSNKNEYNSMIQS
-82 KKLSLNIKNKIND
+82 KKLSLNLKNKNKIND
-95 FGKINY
+95 FEKINY
-101 KYYTNRKNGNQIN
+101 KYYTNRKNGNQIIL
-114 YKEGKKLNI
+114 KEGKKLNI
-123 LKDKSKENISNNI
+123 FKDKSKENISNNI
-136 LKETKSIRQS
+136 LKESKSIRQS
-146 LNNNNKLPKNKLDN
+146 LNANNKLPKNKLDN
-160 NNKILDINLFSQKT
+160 NNKILDINLFAQKS

-200 KKIKQNHSNLISF
+200 KKIKQNHSNLKSF

-218 KENIAPLNIK
+218 KENLAPLNIK

-235 KILPIK
+235 KIFPIK

-250 HIKNGNNSNNSYNSC
+250 YIKNGPTSSNSYSSC
-265 YNFYQNTSN
+265 YNFYQNT
-274 IHNNINKNNYNYNR
+274 NNFNNSINKNNYNYNR

-303 IYKIEEN
+303 IYRIEEN
-310 LTEKNRIKNKKFI
+310 MTEKNKFKSKKYI
-323 PFEKENIDIND
+323 PFEKENININN
-334 LKSKCITQSK
+334 LKSNCITHSK

-350 DIKVSNRTSIFNK
+350 DIKTSNKINIFNK
-363 KKELILNKIL
+363 EKEIILNKIL

-408 DFISNL
+408 DFIINL
-414 KKFSIEKNSHYLLL
+414 KKFSVEKNSHYLLL
-428 KRLQNKSIHKNFF
+428 KRLQNKSIQKNFF
-441 KDKEKTFF
+441 KDKDKTFF
-449 YKYSAKDENSSNYS
+449 YKYSSHDDENCSNYS

-470 SNIINYQKNEKDFK
+470 SNVINYPRNENDLNN
-484 NGYFGNIKNISHL
+484 NGYFGNTKNMSNL
-497 NKIQSP
+497 NRTKSP
-503 NLNDNFE
+503 ILNDNYE
-510 KRHKYF
+510 KSHKYF
-516 NSTIYSNKLNSY
+516 NSTIYINKLNSY
-528 DLLWKDNKENYNCI
+528 DLFWKDNKESNLKKI
-542 NLKRNILF
+542 NLINI
-550 NNNNDSHG
+550 DTHD
-558 KISETNYEKSNNNNI
+558 KKCETNYEKINNNNI

-580 LTNKSQYTNYN
+580 LTN
-591 NNSYILNPYI
+591 NSYILNPYI
-601 INNLSLNTI
+601 INNLSPNKI
-610 TKKINN
+610 SQKINN
-616 QNKKCNQS
+616 QNKICNQS
-624 HELNNNSIKAK
+624 HELNNDSIKTK
-635 LAIKKY
+635 IAIKKY
-641 GSNDDFYNMQNITNN
+641 GSNDDFHNMENIANN
-656 INNSKLNTYKE
+656 FNNSKLNIYKE
-667 NLDFLN
+667 NNFDFLN

-684 HIIPGKTFDTEFN
+684 HIIPGKTFGTEFN
-697 ERNSI
+697 EKNSI
-702 YIKNLKIYNSSNMYS
+702 YKKKLKINNSINMYS
-717 KPKLSKIRNQI
+717 KPKLTKIRNQI
-728 LGINLNLKNNNNNTN
+728 LGINLNLNNN

-753 IEKNINQNLII
+753 IDRNNNQNIII
-764 NSNNNEFKN
+764 NSNNEFN
-773 IPLSMINPNHFR
+773 NMPLSMTNQNYFR
-785 ITYTEPRRETDLD
+785 ITYTEPRREADLD
-798 INNNHNKFGNIQELT
+798 LNNSNNNHNHNKFGNIQELT
-813 VNLSKK
+813 VNLSKNRK
-819 RNNGIN
+819 NDIN
-825 QIYKKENI
+825 SIYKKDNI

-846 KEYKI
+846 KEYKNDS
-851 NENQNSSYNELNGDK
+851 NENNSYNELNEDK
-866 NVTNEADIE
+866 NLVNEADIE
-875 NEEFPLKE
+875 NENIPLKE

-902 LEIPNMNKIFQRKS
+902 IEIPNMNKIFQRKS

-950 YCLGNKILNNNKI
+950 YCLGNKILNSNKM

-990 SDEEINKNINN
+990 SDEETNKNKN

-1047 GIIKEK
+1047 GIINEK
-1053 NSETLNKT
+1053 NYETLNKT
-1061 KNEKK
+1061 KNEEK

-1071 INIDNKEDK
+1071 IN
-1080 NTESK
+1080 TESK

>member
-1 MKKNEKKNTFMKLKP
+1 MKNTFLKLKP
-16 KESQIKVKKKSDNNL
+16 KETQIKVKKKSDNNL
-31 ISTKINN
+31 ISAKINN

-53 NTNTD
+53 NTNTE
-58 FFSGMDLISKS
+58 FFSAMDLIQKS
-69 SSNKNEYNTIIQS
+69 NSNKNEYNSMIQS
-82 KKLSLNIKNKIND
+82 KKLSLNLKNKNKIND
-95 FGKINY
+95 FEKINY
-101 KYYTNRKNGNQIN
+101 KYYTNRKNGNQIIL
-114 YKEGKKLNI
+114 KEGKKLNI
-123 LKDKSKENISNNI
+123 FKDKSKENISNNI
-136 LKETKSIRQS
+136 LKESKSIRQS
-146 LNNNNKLPKNKLDN
+146 LNANNKLPKNKLDN
-160 NNKILDINLFSQKT
+160 NNKILDINLFAQKS

-200 KKIKQNHSNLISF
+200 KKIKQNHSNLKSF

-218 KENIAPLNIK
+218 KENLAPLNIK

-235 KILPIK
+235 KIFPIK

-250 HIKNGNNSNNSYNSC
+250 YIKNGTTSSNSYSSC
-265 YNFYQNTSN
+265 YNFYQNT
-274 IHNNINKNNYNYNR
+274 NNFNNSINKNNYNYNR

-303 IYKIEEN
+303 IYRIEEN
-310 LTEKNRIKNKKFI
+310 MTEKNKFKSKKYI
-323 PFEKENIDIND
+323 PFEKENININN
-334 LKSKCITQSK
+334 LKSNCITHSK

-350 DIKVSNRTSIFNK
+350 DIKTSNKINIFNK
-363 KKELILNKIL
+363 EKEIILNKIL

-408 DFISNL
+408 DFIINL
-414 KKFSIEKNSHYLLL
+414 KKFSVEKNSHYLLL
-428 KRLQNKSIHKNFF
+428 KRLQNKSIQKNFF
-441 KDKEKTFF
+441 KDKDKTFF
-449 YKYSAKDENSSNYS
+449 YKYSSHDDENCSNYS

-470 SNIINYQKNEKDFK
+470 SNVINYPRNENDLNN
-484 NGYFGNIKNISHL
+484 NGYFGNTKNMSNL
-497 NKIQSP
+497 NRTKSP
-503 NLNDNFE
+503 ILNDNYE
-510 KRHKYF
+510 KSHKYF
-516 NSTIYSNKLNSY
+516 NSTIYINKLNSY
-528 DLLWKDNKENYNCI
+528 DLFWKDNKESNLKKI
-542 NLKRNILF
+542 NLINI
-550 NNNNDSHG
+550 DTHD
-558 KISETNYEKSNNNNI
+558 KKCETNYEKINNNNI

-580 LTNKSQYTNYN
+580 LTN
-591 NNSYILNPYI
+591 NSYILNPYI
-601 INNLSLNTI
+601 INNLSPNKI
-610 TKKINN
+610 SQKINN
-616 QNKKCNQS
+616 QNKICNQS
-624 HELNNNSIKAK
+624 HELNNDSIKTK
-635 LAIKKY
+635 IAIKKY
-641 GSNDDFYNMQNITNN
+641 GSNDDFHNMENIANN
-656 INNSKLNTYKE
+656 FNNSKLNIYKE
-667 NLDFLN
+667 NNFDFLN

-684 HIIPGKTFDTEFN
+684 HIIPGKTFGTEFN
-697 ERNSI
+697 EKNSI
-702 YIKNLKIYNSSNMYS
+702 YKKKLKINNSINMYS
-717 KPKLSKIRNQI
+717 KPKLTKIRNQI
-728 LGINLNLKNNNNNTN
+728 LGINLNLNNN

-753 IEKNINQNLII
+753 IDRNNNQNIII
-764 NSNNNEFKN
+764 NSNNEFN
-773 IPLSMINPNHFR
+773 NMPLSMTNQNYFR
-785 ITYTEPRRETDLD
+785 ITYTEPRREADLD
-798 INNNHNKFGNIQELT
+798 LNNSNNNHNHNKFGNIQELT
-813 VNLSKK
+813 VNLSKNRK
-819 RNNGIN
+819 NDIN
-825 QIYKKENI
+825 SIYKKDNI

-846 KEYKI
+846 KEYKNDS
-851 NENQNSSYNELNGDK
+851 NENNSYNELNEDK
-866 NVTNEADIE
+866 NLVNEADIE
-875 NEEFPLKE
+875 NENIPLKE

-902 LEIPNMNKIFQRKS
+902 IEIPNMNKIFQRKS

-950 YCLGNKILNNNKI
+950 YCLGNKILNSNKM

-990 SDEEINKNINN
+990 SDEEINKNKN

-1047 GIIKEK
+1047 GIINEK

-1061 KNEKK
+1061 KNEEK

-1071 INIDNKEDK
+1071 IN
-1080 NTESK
+1080 TESK

>member
-1 MKKNEKKNTFMKLKP
+1 MKKNEIKNTFLKLKP
-16 KESQIKVKKKSDNNL
+16 KETQIKVKKKSDNNL
-31 ISTKINN
+31 ISAKINN

-53 NTNTD
+53 NTNTE
-58 FFSGMDLISKS
+58 FFPAMDLIQKS
-69 SSNKNEYNTIIQS
+69 NSNKNEYNSMIQS
-82 KKLSLNIKNKIND
+82 KKLSLNLKNKIND

-101 KYYTNRKNGNQIN
+101 KYYTNRKNGNQIIL
-114 YKEGKKLNI
+114 KEGKKLNI
-123 LKDKSKENISNNI
+123 FKDKSKENISNNI
-136 LKETKSIRQS
+136 LKESKSIRQS
-146 LNNNNKLPKNKLDN
+146 LNANNKLPKNKLDN
-160 NNKILDINLFSQKT
+160 NNKILDINLFAQKS

-193 NQAKRNH
+193 NQSKRNH
-200 KKIKQNHSNLISF
+200 KKIKQNHSNLKSF

-218 KENIAPLNIK
+218 KENLAPLNIK

-235 KILPIK
+235 KIFPIK

-250 HIKNGNNSNNSYNSC
+250 YIKNGTTSSNSYSSC
-265 YNFYQNTSN
+265 YNFYQNT
-274 IHNNINKNNYNYNR
+274 NNFNNSINKNNYNYNR

-303 IYKIEEN
+303 IYRIEEN
-310 LTEKNRIKNKKFI
+310 MTEKNKFKSKKYI
-323 PFEKENIDIND
+323 PFEKENININN
-334 LKSKCITQSK
+334 LKSNCITHSK

-350 DIKVSNRTSIFNK
+350 DIKTSNKINIFNK
-363 KKELILNKIL
+363 EKEIILNKIL

-408 DFISNL
+408 DFIINL
-414 KKFSIEKNSHYLLL
+414 KKFSVEKNSHFLLL
-428 KRLQNKSIHKNFF
+428 KRLQNKSIQKNFF
-441 KDKEKTFF
+441 KDKDKTFF
-449 YKYSAKDENSSNYS
+449 YKYSSHDDENCSNYS

-470 SNIINYQKNEKDFK
+470 SNVINYPRNENDSNN
-484 NGYFGNIKNISHL
+484 NGYFGNTKNMSNL
-497 NKIQSP
+497 NRTKSP
-503 NLNDNFE
+503 ILNDNYE
-510 KRHKYF
+510 KSHKYF
-516 NSTIYSNKLNSY
+516 NSTIYINKLNSY
-528 DLLWKDNKENYNCI
+528 DLFWKDNKES
-542 NLKRNILF
+542 NLKKNNLINI
-550 NNNNDSHG
+550 DSHD
-558 KISETNYEKSNNNNI
+558 KKCETNYEKINNNNI

-580 LTNKSQYTNYN
+580 LTN
-591 NNSYILNPYI
+591 NSYILNPYI
-601 INNLSLNTI
+601 INNLSPNKI
-610 TKKINN
+610 SQKINN
-616 QNKKCNQS
+616 QNKICNQS
-624 HELNNNSIKAK
+624 HELNNDSIKTK
-635 LAIKKY
+635 IAIKKY
-641 GSNDDFYNMQNITNN
+641 GSNDDFHNMENIANN
-656 INNSKLNTYKE
+656 FNNSKLNIYKE
-667 NLDFLN
+667 NNFDFLN

-684 HIIPGKTFDTEFN
+684 HIIPGKTFGTEFN
-697 ERNSI
+697 EKNSI
-702 YIKNLKIYNSSNMYS
+702 YKKKLKINNSINMYS
-717 KPKLSKIRNQI
+717 KPKLTKIRNQI
-728 LGINLNLKNNNNNTN
+728 LGINLNLNNN

-753 IEKNINQNLII
+753 IDRNNNQNIII
-764 NSNNNEFKN
+764 NSNNEFN
-773 IPLSMINPNHFR
+773 NMPLSMTNQNYFR
-785 ITYTEPRRETDLD
+785 ITYTEPRREADLD
-798 INNNHNKFGNIQELT
+798 LNNSNNNHNHNKFGNIQELT
-813 VNLSKK
+813 VNLSKNRK
-819 RNNGIN
+819 NDIN
-825 QIYKKENI
+825 SIYKKDNI
-833 FIYSQNDFDNCRV
+833 FIYSQNNFDNCRV
-846 KEYKI
+846 KEYKNDS
-851 NENQNSSYNELNGDK
+851 NENNSYNELNEDK
-866 NVTNEADIE
+866 NLVNEADIE
-875 NEEFPLKE
+875 NENIPLKE

-902 LEIPNMNKIFQRKS
+902 IEIPNMNKIFQRKS

-950 YCLGNKILNNNKI
+950 YCLGNKILNSNKM

-990 SDEEINKNINN
+990 SDEEINKNKN

-1047 GIIKEK
+1047 GIINEK

-1061 KNEKK
+1061 KNEEK

-1071 INIDNKEDK
+1071 IN
-1080 NTESK
+1080 TESK

>member
-1 MKKNEKKNTFMKLKP
+1 M
-16 KESQIKVKKKSDNNL
+16 
-31 ISTKINN
+31 
-38 KSNKFKESLFPRTSF
+38 
-53 NTNTD
+53 
-58 FFSGMDLISKS
+58 
-69 SSNKNEYNTIIQS
+69 IQS
-82 KKLSLNIKNKIND
+82 KKLSLNLKNKNKIND
-95 FGKINY
+95 FEKINY
-101 KYYTNRKNGNQIN
+101 KYYTNRKNGNQIIL
-114 YKEGKKLNI
+114 KEGKKLNI
-123 LKDKSKENISNNI
+123 FKDKSKENISNNI
-136 LKETKSIRQS
+136 LKESKSIRQS
-146 LNNNNKLPKNKLDN
+146 LNANNKLPKNKLDN
-160 NNKILDINLFSQKT
+160 NNKILDINLFAQKS

-193 NQAKRNH
+193 NQAKRNN
-200 KKIKQNHSNLISF
+200 KKIKQNHSNLKSF

-218 KENIAPLNIK
+218 KENLAPLNIK

-235 KILPIK
+235 KIFPIK

-250 HIKNGNNSNNSYNSC
+250 YIKNGTTSSNSYSSC

-274 IHNNINKNNYNYNR
+274 FNNSINKNNYNYNR

-303 IYKIEEN
+303 IYRIEEN
-310 LTEKNRIKNKKFI
+310 MTEKNKFKSKKYI
-323 PFEKENIDIND
+323 PFEKENININN
-334 LKSKCITQSK
+334 LKSNCITHSK

-350 DIKVSNRTSIFNK
+350 DIKTSNKINIFNK
-363 KKELILNKIL
+363 EKEIILNKIL

-408 DFISNL
+408 DFIINL
-414 KKFSIEKNSHYLLL
+414 KKFSVEKNSHYLLL
-428 KRLQNKSIHKNFF
+428 KRLQNKSIQKNFF
-441 KDKEKTFF
+441 KDKDKTFF
-449 YKYSAKDENSSNYS
+449 YKYSSHDDENCSNYS

-470 SNIINYQKNEKDFK
+470 SNVINYPRNENDLNN
-484 NGYFGNIKNISHL
+484 NGYFGNTKNMSNL
-497 NKIQSP
+497 NRTKSP
-503 NLNDNFE
+503 ILNDNYE
-510 KRHKYF
+510 KSHKYF
-516 NSTIYSNKLNSY
+516 NSTIYINKLNSY
-528 DLLWKDNKENYNCI
+528 DLFWKDNKESNLKKI
-542 NLKRNILF
+542 NLINI
-550 NNNNDSHG
+550 DSHD
-558 KISETNYEKSNNNNI
+558 KKCETNYEKINNNNI

-580 LTNKSQYTNYN
+580 LTN
-591 NNSYILNPYI
+591 NSYILNPYI
-601 INNLSLNTI
+601 INNLSPNKI
-610 TKKINN
+610 SQKINN
-616 QNKKCNQS
+616 QNKICNQS
-624 HELNNNSIKAK
+624 HELNNDSIKTK
-635 LAIKKY
+635 IAIKKY
-641 GSNDDFYNMQNITNN
+641 GSNDDFHNMENIANN
-656 INNSKLNTYKE
+656 FNNSKLNIYKE
-667 NLDFLN
+667 NNFDFLN

-684 HIIPGKTFDTEFN
+684 HIIPGKTFGTEFN
-697 ERNSI
+697 EKNSI
-702 YIKNLKIYNSSNMYS
+702 YKKKLKINNSINMYS
-717 KPKLSKIRNQI
+717 KPKLTKIRNQI
-728 LGINLNLKNNNNNTN
+728 LGINLNLNNN

-753 IEKNINQNLII
+753 IDRNNNQNIII
-764 NSNNNEFKN
+764 NSNNEFN
-773 IPLSMINPNHFR
+773 NMPLSMTNQNYFR
-785 ITYTEPRRETDLD
+785 ITYTEPRREADLD
-798 INNNHNKFGNIQELT
+798 LNNSNNNHNHNKFGNIQELT
-813 VNLSKK
+813 VNLSKNRK
-819 RNNGIN
+819 NDIN
-825 QIYKKENI
+825 SIYKKDNI

-846 KEYKI
+846 KEYKNDS
-851 NENQNSSYNELNGDK
+851 NENNSYNELNEDK
-866 NVTNEADIE
+866 NLANEADIE
-875 NEEFPLKE
+875 NENIPLKE

-902 LEIPNMNKIFQRKS
+902 IEIPNMNKIFQRKS

-950 YCLGNKILNNNKI
+950 YCLGNKILNSNKM

-990 SDEEINKNINN
+990 SDEEINKNKN

-1047 GIIKEK
+1047 GIINEK
-1053 NSETLNKT
+1053 NYETLNKI
-1061 KNEKK
+1061 KNEEK

-1071 INIDNKEDK
+1071 IN
-1080 NTESK
+1080 TESK

>member
-1 MKKNEKKNTFMKLKP
+1 MKNNETKSTILKLKL
-16 KESQIKVKKKSDNNL
+16 KETQIKVKKKSDNNL
-31 ISTKINN
+31 ISAKINN

-53 NTNTD
+53 NTNTE
-58 FFSGMDLISKS
+58 FFSAMDLIQKS
-69 SSNKNEYNTIIQS
+69 NSNKNEYNSMIQS
-82 KKLSLNIKNKIND
+82 KKLSLNLKNKNKIND
-95 FGKINY
+95 FEKINY
-101 KYYTNRKNGNQIN
+101 KYYTNRKNGNQIIL
-114 YKEGKKLNI
+114 KEGKKLNI
-123 LKDKSKENISNNI
+123 FKDKSKENISNNI
-136 LKETKSIRQS
+136 LKESKSIRQS
-146 LNNNNKLPKNKLDN
+146 LNANNKLPKNKLDN
-160 NNKILDINLFSQKT
+160 NNKILDINLFAQKS

-200 KKIKQNHSNLISF
+200 KKIKQNHSNLKSF

-218 KENIAPLNIK
+218 KENLAPLNIK

-235 KILPIK
+235 KIFPIK

-250 HIKNGNNSNNSYNSC
+250 YIKNGTTSSNSYSSC

-274 IHNNINKNNYNYNR
+274 FNNSINKNNYNYNR

-303 IYKIEEN
+303 IYRIEEN
-310 LTEKNRIKNKKFI
+310 MTEKNKFKSKKYI
-323 PFEKENIDIND
+323 PFEKENININN
-334 LKSKCITQSK
+334 LKSNCITHSK

-350 DIKVSNRTSIFNK
+350 DIKTSNKINIFNK
-363 KKELILNKIL
+363 EKEIILNKIL

-408 DFISNL
+408 DFIINL
-414 KKFSIEKNSHYLLL
+414 KKFSVEKNSHYLLL
-428 KRLQNKSIHKNFF
+428 KRLQNKSIQKNFF
-441 KDKEKTFF
+441 KDKDKTFF
-449 YKYSAKDENSSNYS
+449 YKYSSHDDENCSNYS

-470 SNIINYQKNEKDFK
+470 SNVINYPRNENDSNN
-484 NGYFGNIKNISHL
+484 NGYFGNTKNMSNL
-497 NKIQSP
+497 NRTKSP
-503 NLNDNFE
+503 ILNDNYE
-510 KRHKYF
+510 KSHKYF
-516 NSTIYSNKLNSY
+516 NSTIYINKLNSY
-528 DLLWKDNKENYNCI
+528 DLFWKDNKESNLKKI
-542 NLKRNILF
+542 NLINI
-550 NNNNDSHG
+550 DTHD
-558 KISETNYEKSNNNNI
+558 KKCETNYEKINNNNI

-580 LTNKSQYTNYN
+580 LTN
-591 NNSYILNPYI
+591 NSYILNPYI
-601 INNLSLNTI
+601 INNLSPNKI
-610 TKKINN
+610 SQKINN
-616 QNKKCNQS
+616 QNKICNQS
-624 HELNNNSIKAK
+624 HELNNDSIKTK
-635 LAIKKY
+635 IAIKKY
-641 GSNDDFYNMQNITNN
+641 GSNDDFHNMENIANN
-656 INNSKLNTYKE
+656 FNNSKLNIYKE
-667 NLDFLN
+667 NNFDFLN

-684 HIIPGKTFDTEFN
+684 HIIPGKTFGTEFN
-697 ERNSI
+697 EKNSI
-702 YIKNLKIYNSSNMYS
+702 YKKKLKINNSINMYS
-717 KPKLSKIRNQI
+717 KPKLTKIRNQI
-728 LGINLNLKNNNNNTN
+728 LGINLNLNNN

-753 IEKNINQNLII
+753 IDRNNNQNIII
-764 NSNNNEFKN
+764 NSNNEFN
-773 IPLSMINPNHFR
+773 NMPLSMTNQNYFR
-785 ITYTEPRRETDLD
+785 ITYTEPRREADLD
-798 INNNHNKFGNIQELT
+798 LNNSNNNHNHNKFGNIQELT
-813 VNLSKK
+813 VNLSKNRK
-819 RNNGIN
+819 NDIN
-825 QIYKKENI
+825 SIYKKDNI

-846 KEYKI
+846 KEYKNDS
-851 NENQNSSYNELNGDK
+851 NENNSYNELNEDK
-866 NVTNEADIE
+866 NLVNEADIE
-875 NEEFPLKE
+875 NENIPLKE
-883 IIIKDVSSSDN
+883 IIIKDVSSSDK

-902 LEIPNMNKIFQRKS
+902 KYIEIPNMNKIFQRKS

-950 YCLGNKILNNNKI
+950 YCLGNKILNSNKM

-990 SDEEINKNINN
+990 SDEETNKN

-1047 GIIKEK
+1047 GIINEK

-1061 KNEKK
+1061 KNEEKE
-1066 DNKEE
+1066 NKEE
-1071 INIDNKEDK
+1071 IN
-1080 NTESK
+1080 TESK

>member
-1 MKKNEKKNTFMKLKP
+1 MKNTFLKLKP
-16 KESQIKVKKKSDNNL
+16 KETQIKVKKKSDNNL
-31 ISTKINN
+31 ISAKINN

-53 NTNTD
+53 NTNTE
-58 FFSGMDLISKS
+58 FFSAMDLIQKS
-69 SSNKNEYNTIIQS
+69 NSNKNEYNSMIQS
-82 KKLSLNIKNKIND
+82 KKLSLNLKNKNKIND
-95 FGKINY
+95 FEKINY
-101 KYYTNRKNGNQIN
+101 KYYTNRKNGNQIIL
-114 YKEGKKLNI
+114 KEGKKLNI
-123 LKDKSKENISNNI
+123 FKDKSKENISNNI
-136 LKETKSIRQS
+136 LKESKSIRQS
-146 LNNNNKLPKNKLDN
+146 LNANNKLPKNKLDN
-160 NNKILDINLFSQKT
+160 NNKILDINLFAQKS

-200 KKIKQNHSNLISF
+200 KKIKQNHSNLKSF

-218 KENIAPLNIK
+218 KENLAPLNIK

-235 KILPIK
+235 KIFPIK

-250 HIKNGNNSNNSYNSC
+250 YIKNGTTSSNSYSSC
-265 YNFYQNTSN
+265 YNFYQNT
-274 IHNNINKNNYNYNR
+274 NNFNNSINKNNYNYNR

-303 IYKIEEN
+303 IYRIEEN
-310 LTEKNRIKNKKFI
+310 MTEKNKFKSKKYI
-323 PFEKENIDIND
+323 PFEKENININN
-334 LKSKCITQSK
+334 LKSNCITHSK

-350 DIKVSNRTSIFNK
+350 DIKTSNKINIFNK
-363 KKELILNKIL
+363 EKEIILNKIL

-408 DFISNL
+408 DFIINL
-414 KKFSIEKNSHYLLL
+414 KKFSVEKNSHYLLL
-428 KRLQNKSIHKNFF
+428 KRLQNKSIQKNFF
-441 KDKEKTFF
+441 KDKDKTFF
-449 YKYSAKDENSSNYS
+449 YKYSSHDENCSNYS

-470 SNIINYQKNEKDFK
+470 SNVINYPRNENDLNN
-484 NGYFGNIKNISHL
+484 NGYFGNTKNMSNL
-497 NKIQSP
+497 NRTKSP
-503 NLNDNFE
+503 ILNDNYE
-510 KRHKYF
+510 KSHKYF
-516 NSTIYSNKLNSY
+516 NSTIYINKLNSY
-528 DLLWKDNKENYNCI
+528 DLFWKDNKESNLKKI
-542 NLKRNILF
+542 NLINI
-550 NNNNDSHG
+550 DTHD
-558 KISETNYEKSNNNNI
+558 KKCETNYEKINNNNI

-580 LTNKSQYTNYN
+580 LTN
-591 NNSYILNPYI
+591 NSYILNPYI
-601 INNLSLNTI
+601 INNLSPNKI
-610 TKKINN
+610 SQKINN
-616 QNKKCNQS
+616 QNKICNQS
-624 HELNNNSIKAK
+624 HELNNDSIKTK
-635 LAIKKY
+635 IAIKKY
-641 GSNDDFYNMQNITNN
+641 GSNDDFHNMENIANN
-656 INNSKLNTYKE
+656 FNNSKFNIYKD
-667 NLDFLN
+667 NNFDFLN

-684 HIIPGKTFDTEFN
+684 HIIPGKTFGTEFN
-697 ERNSI
+697 EKNSI
-702 YIKNLKIYNSSNMYS
+702 YKKKLKINNSINMYS
-717 KPKLSKIRNQI
+717 KPKLTKIRNQI
-728 LGINLNLKNNNNNTN
+728 LGINLNLNNN

-753 IEKNINQNLII
+753 IDRNNNQNIII
-764 NSNNNEFKN
+764 NSNNEFN
-773 IPLSMINPNHFR
+773 NMPLSMTNQNYFR
-785 ITYTEPRRETDLD
+785 ITYTEPRREADLD
-798 INNNHNKFGNIQELT
+798 LNNSNNNHNHNKFGNIQELT
-813 VNLSKK
+813 VNLSKNRK
-819 RNNGIN
+819 NDIN
-825 QIYKKENI
+825 SIYKKDNI

-846 KEYKI
+846 KEYKNDS
-851 NENQNSSYNELNGDK
+851 NENNSYNELNEDK
-866 NVTNEADIE
+866 NLVNEADIE
-875 NEEFPLKE
+875 NENIPLKE

-902 LEIPNMNKIFQRKS
+902 IEIPNMNKIFQRKS

-950 YCLGNKILNNNKI
+950 YCLGNKILNSNKM

-990 SDEEINKNINN
+990 SDEETNKNKN

-1047 GIIKEK
+1047 GIINEK

-1061 KNEKK
+1061 KNEEK

-1071 INIDNKEDK
+1071 IN
-1080 NTESK
+1080 TESK

>member
-1 MKKNEKKNTFMKLKP
+1 MKKNEIKNTFLKLKP
-16 KESQIKVKKKSDNNL
+16 KETQIKVKKKSDNNL
-31 ISTKINN
+31 ISAKINN

-53 NTNTD
+53 NTNTE
-58 FFSGMDLISKS
+58 FFSAMDLIQKS
-69 SSNKNEYNTIIQS
+69 NSNKNEYNSMIQS
-82 KKLSLNIKNKIND
+82 KKLSLNLKNKNKIND
-95 FGKINY
+95 FEKINY
-101 KYYTNRKNGNQIN
+101 KYYTNRKNGNQIIL
-114 YKEGKKLNI
+114 KEGKKLNI
-123 LKDKSKENISNNI
+123 FKDKSKENISNNI
-136 LKETKSIRQS
+136 LKESKSIRQS
-146 LNNNNKLPKNKLDN
+146 LNANNKLPKNKLDN
-160 NNKILDINLFSQKT
+160 NNKILDINLFAQKS

-200 KKIKQNHSNLISF
+200 KKIKQNHSNLKSF

-218 KENIAPLNIK
+218 KENLAPLNIK

-235 KILPIK
+235 KIFPIK

-250 HIKNGNNSNNSYNSC
+250 YIKNGTTSSNSYSSC
-265 YNFYQNTSN
+265 YNFYQNT
-274 IHNNINKNNYNYNR
+274 NNFNNSINKNNYNYNR

-303 IYKIEEN
+303 IYRIEEN
-310 LTEKNRIKNKKFI
+310 MTEKNKFKSKKYI
-323 PFEKENIDIND
+323 PFEKENININN
-334 LKSKCITQSK
+334 LKSNCITHSK

-350 DIKVSNRTSIFNK
+350 DIKTSNKINIFNK
-363 KKELILNKIL
+363 EKEIILNKIL

-408 DFISNL
+408 DFIINL
-414 KKFSIEKNSHYLLL
+414 KKFSVEKNSHYLLL
-428 KRLQNKSIHKNFF
+428 KRLQNKSIQKNFF
-441 KDKEKTFF
+441 KDKDKTFF
-449 YKYSAKDENSSNYS
+449 YKYSSHDDENCSNYS

-470 SNIINYQKNEKDFK
+470 SNVINYPRNENDLNN
-484 NGYFGNIKNISHL
+484 NGYFGNTKNMSNL
-497 NKIQSP
+497 NRTKSP
-503 NLNDNFE
+503 ILNDNYE
-510 KRHKYF
+510 KSHKYF
-516 NSTIYSNKLNSY
+516 NSTIYINKLNSY
-528 DLLWKDNKENYNCI
+528 DLFWKDNKESNLKKI
-542 NLKRNILF
+542 NLINI
-550 NNNNDSHG
+550 DTHD
-558 KISETNYEKSNNNNI
+558 KKCETNYEKINNNNI

-580 LTNKSQYTNYN
+580 LTN
-591 NNSYILNPYI
+591 NSYILNPYI
-601 INNLSLNTI
+601 INNLSPNKI
-610 TKKINN
+610 SQKINN
-616 QNKKCNQS
+616 QNKICNQS
-624 HELNNNSIKAK
+624 HELNNDSIKTK
-635 LAIKKY
+635 IAIKKY
-641 GSNDDFYNMQNITNN
+641 GSNDDFHNMENIANN
-656 INNSKLNTYKE
+656 FNNSKLNIYKE
-667 NLDFLN
+667 NNFDFLN

-684 HIIPGKTFDTEFN
+684 HIIPGKTFGTEFN
-697 ERNSI
+697 EKNSI
-702 YIKNLKIYNSSNMYS
+702 YKKKLKINNSINMYS
-717 KPKLSKIRNQI
+717 KPKLTKIRNQI
-728 LGINLNLKNNNNNTN
+728 LGINLNLNNN

-753 IEKNINQNLII
+753 IDRNNNQNIII
-764 NSNNNEFKN
+764 NSNNEFN
-773 IPLSMINPNHFR
+773 NMPLSMTNQNYFR
-785 ITYTEPRRETDLD
+785 ITYTEPRREADLD
-798 INNNHNKFGNIQELT
+798 LNNSNNNHNHNKFGNIQELT
-813 VNLSKK
+813 VNLSKNRK
-819 RNNGIN
+819 NDIN
-825 QIYKKENI
+825 SIYKKDNI

-846 KEYKI
+846 KEYKNDS
-851 NENQNSSYNELNGDK
+851 NENNSYNELNEDK
-866 NVTNEADIE
+866 NLVNEADIE
-875 NEEFPLKE
+875 NENIPLKE

-902 LEIPNMNKIFQRKS
+902 IEIPNMNKIFQRKS

-950 YCLGNKILNNNKI
+950 YCLGNKILNSNKM

-990 SDEEINKNINN
+990 SDEEINKNKN

-1047 GIIKEK
+1047 GIINEK

-1061 KNEKK
+1061 KNEEK

-1071 INIDNKEDK
+1071 IN
-1080 NTESK
+1080 TESK

>member
-1 MKKNEKKNTFMKLKP
+1 MKNNETKSTILKLKL
-16 KESQIKVKKKSDNNL
+16 KETQIKVKKKSDNNL
-31 ISTKINN
+31 ISAKINN

-53 NTNTD
+53 NTNTE
-58 FFSGMDLISKS
+58 FFPAMDLIQKS
-69 SSNKNEYNTIIQS
+69 NSNKNEYNSMIQS
-82 KKLSLNIKNKIND
+82 KKLSLNLKNKNKIND
-95 FGKINY
+95 FEKSNY
-101 KYYTNRKNGNQIN
+101 KYYTNRKNGNQIIL
-114 YKEGKKLNI
+114 KEGKKLNI
-123 LKDKSKENISNNI
+123 FKDKSKENISNNI
-136 LKETKSIRQS
+136 LKESKSIRQS
-146 LNNNNKLPKNKLDN
+146 LNANNKLPKNKLDN
-160 NNKILDINLFSQKT
+160 NNKILDINLFAQKS

-200 KKIKQNHSNLISF
+200 KKIKQNHSNLKSF

-218 KENIAPLNIK
+218 KENLAPLNIK

-235 KILPIK
+235 KIFPIK

-250 HIKNGNNSNNSYNSC
+250 YIKNGTTSSNSYSSC

-274 IHNNINKNNYNYNR
+274 FNNSINKNNYNYNR

-303 IYKIEEN
+303 IYRIEEN
-310 LTEKNRIKNKKFI
+310 MTEKNKFKSKKYI
-323 PFEKENIDIND
+323 PFEKENININN
-334 LKSKCITQSK
+334 LKSNCITHSK

-350 DIKVSNRTSIFNK
+350 DIKTSNKINIFNK
-363 KKELILNKIL
+363 EKEIILNKIL

-408 DFISNL
+408 DFIINL
-414 KKFSIEKNSHYLLL
+414 KKFSVEKNSHYLLL
-428 KRLQNKSIHKNFF
+428 KRLQNKSIQKNFF
-441 KDKEKTFF
+441 KDKDKTFF
-449 YKYSAKDENSSNYS
+449 YKYSSHDDENCSNYPR
-463 QNIMMNN
+463 NENDLNN
-470 SNIINYQKNEKDFK
+470 
-484 NGYFGNIKNISHL
+484 NGYFGNTKNMSNL
-497 NKIQSP
+497 NRTKSP
-503 NLNDNFE
+503 ILNDNYE
-510 KRHKYF
+510 KSHKYF
-516 NSTIYSNKLNSY
+516 NSTIYINKINSY
-528 DLLWKDNKENYNCI
+528 DLFWKDNKESNLKKI
-542 NLKRNILF
+542 NLINI
-550 NNNNDSHG
+550 DTHD
-558 KISETNYEKSNNNNI
+558 KKCETNYEKINNNNI

-580 LTNKSQYTNYN
+580 LTN
-591 NNSYILNPYI
+591 NSYILNPYI
-601 INNLSLNTI
+601 INNLSPNKI
-610 TKKINN
+610 SQKINN
-616 QNKKCNQS
+616 QNKICNQS
-624 HELNNNSIKAK
+624 HELNNDSIKTK
-635 LAIKKY
+635 IAIKKY
-641 GSNDDFYNMQNITNN
+641 GSNDDFHNMENIANN
-656 INNSKLNTYKE
+656 FNNSKLNIYKE
-667 NLDFLN
+667 NNFDFLN

-684 HIIPGKTFDTEFN
+684 HIIPGKTFGTEFN
-697 ERNSI
+697 EKNSI
-702 YIKNLKIYNSSNMYS
+702 YKKKLKINNSINMYS
-717 KPKLSKIRNQI
+717 KPKLTKIRNQI
-728 LGINLNLKNNNNNTN
+728 LGINLNLNNN

-753 IEKNINQNLII
+753 IDRNNNQNIII
-764 NSNNNEFKN
+764 NSNNEFN
-773 IPLSMINPNHFR
+773 NMPLSMTNQNYFR
-785 ITYTEPRRETDLD
+785 ITYTEPRREADLD
-798 INNNHNKFGNIQELT
+798 LNNSNNNHNHNKFGNIQELT
-813 VNLSKK
+813 VNLSKNRK
-819 RNNGIN
+819 NDIN
-825 QIYKKENI
+825 SIYKKDNI

-846 KEYKI
+846 KEYKNDS
-851 NENQNSSYNELNGDK
+851 NENNSYNELNEDK
-866 NVTNEADIE
+866 NLVNEADIE
-875 NEEFPLKE
+875 NENIPLKE
-883 IIIKDVSSSDN
+883 MIIKDVSSSDK

-902 LEIPNMNKIFQRKS
+902 IEIPNMNKIFQRKS

-950 YCLGNKILNNNKI
+950 YCLGNKILNSNKM

-990 SDEEINKNINN
+990 SDEEINKNKN

-1047 GIIKEK
+1047 GIINEK

-1061 KNEKK
+1061 KNEEK

-1071 INIDNKEDK
+1071 IN
-1080 NTESK
+1080 TESK

>member
-1 MKKNEKKNTFMKLKP
+1 MKNTFLKLKP
-16 KESQIKVKKKSDNNL
+16 KETQIKVKKKSDNNL
-31 ISTKINN
+31 ISAKINN

-53 NTNTD
+53 NTNTE
-58 FFSGMDLISKS
+58 FFSAMDLIQKS
-69 SSNKNEYNTIIQS
+69 NSNKNEYNSMIQS
-82 KKLSLNIKNKIND
+82 KKLSLNLKNKNKIND
-95 FGKINY
+95 FEKINY
-101 KYYTNRKNGNQIN
+101 KYYTNRKNGNQIIL
-114 YKEGKKLNI
+114 KEGKKLNI
-123 LKDKSKENISNNI
+123 FKDKSKENISNNI
-136 LKETKSIRQS
+136 LKESKSIRQS
-146 LNNNNKLPKNKLDN
+146 LNANNKLPKNKLDN
-160 NNKILDINLFSQKT
+160 NNKILDINLFAQKS

-200 KKIKQNHSNLISF
+200 KKIKQNHSNLKSF

-218 KENIAPLNIK
+218 KENLAPLNIK

-235 KILPIK
+235 KIFPIK

-250 HIKNGNNSNNSYNSC
+250 YIKNGPTSSNSYSSC
-265 YNFYQNTSN
+265 YNFYQNT
-274 IHNNINKNNYNYNR
+274 NNFNNSINKNNYNYNR

-303 IYKIEEN
+303 IYRIEEN
-310 LTEKNRIKNKKFI
+310 MTEKNKFKSKKYI
-323 PFEKENIDIND
+323 PFEKENININN
-334 LKSKCITQSK
+334 LKSNCITHSK

-350 DIKVSNRTSIFNK
+350 DIKTSNKINIFNK
-363 KKELILNKIL
+363 EKEIILNKIL

-408 DFISNL
+408 DFIINL
-414 KKFSIEKNSHYLLL
+414 KKFSVEKNSHYLLL
-428 KRLQNKSIHKNFF
+428 KRLQNKSIQKNFF
-441 KDKEKTFF
+441 KDKDKTFF
-449 YKYSAKDENSSNYS
+449 YKYSSHDDENCSNYS

-470 SNIINYQKNEKDFK
+470 SNVINYPRNENDLNN
-484 NGYFGNIKNISHL
+484 NGYFGNTKNMSNL
-497 NKIQSP
+497 NRTKSP
-503 NLNDNFE
+503 ILNDNYE
-510 KRHKYF
+510 KSHKYF
-516 NSTIYSNKLNSY
+516 NSTIYINKLNSY
-528 DLLWKDNKENYNCI
+528 DLFWKDNKESNLKKI
-542 NLKRNILF
+542 NLINI
-550 NNNNDSHG
+550 DSHD
-558 KISETNYEKSNNNNI
+558 KKCETNYEKINNNNI

-580 LTNKSQYTNYN
+580 LTN
-591 NNSYILNPYI
+591 NSYILNPYI
-601 INNLSLNTI
+601 INNLSPNKI
-610 TKKINN
+610 SQKINN
-616 QNKKCNQS
+616 QNKICNQS
-624 HELNNNSIKAK
+624 HELNNDSIKTK
-635 LAIKKY
+635 IAIKKY
-641 GSNDDFYNMQNITNN
+641 GSNDDFHNMENIANN
-656 INNSKLNTYKE
+656 FNNSKLNIYKE
-667 NLDFLN
+667 NNFDFLN

-678 IKNRNN
+678 IKNRNS
-684 HIIPGKTFDTEFN
+684 HTIPGKTFGTEFN
-697 ERNSI
+697 EKNSI
-702 YIKNLKIYNSSNMYS
+702 YKKKLKINNSINMYS
-717 KPKLSKIRNQI
+717 KPKLTKIRNQI
-728 LGINLNLKNNNNNTN
+728 LGINLNLNNN

-753 IEKNINQNLII
+753 IDRNNNQNIII
-764 NSNNNEFKN
+764 NSNNEFN
-773 IPLSMINPNHFR
+773 NMPLSMTNQNYFR
-785 ITYTEPRRETDLD
+785 ITYTEPRREADLD
-798 INNNHNKFGNIQELT
+798 LNNSNNNHNHNKFGNIQELT
-813 VNLSKK
+813 VNLSKNRK
-819 RNNGIN
+819 NDIN
-825 QIYKKENI
+825 SIYKKDNI

-846 KEYKI
+846 KEYKNDS
-851 NENQNSSYNELNGDK
+851 NENNSYNELNEDK
-866 NVTNEADIE
+866 NLVNEADIE
-875 NEEFPLKE
+875 NENIPLKE

-902 LEIPNMNKIFQRKS
+902 IEIPNMNKIFQRKS

-950 YCLGNKILNNNKI
+950 YCLGNKILNSNKM

-990 SDEEINKNINN
+990 SDEETNKNKN

-1047 GIIKEK
+1047 GIINEK
-1053 NSETLNKT
+1053 NYETLNKT
-1061 KNEKK
+1061 KNEEK

-1071 INIDNKEDK
+1071 IN
-1080 NTESK
+1080 TESK

>member
-1 MKKNEKKNTFMKLKP
+1 MKNTFLKLKP
-16 KESQIKVKKKSDNNL
+16 KETQIKVKKKSDNNL
-31 ISTKINN
+31 ISAKINN

-53 NTNTD
+53 NTNTEY
-58 FFSGMDLISKS
+58 FSAMDLIQKS
-69 SSNKNEYNTIIQS
+69 NSNKNEYNSMIQS
-82 KKLSLNIKNKIND
+82 KKLSLNLKNKNKIND
-95 FGKINY
+95 FEKINY
-101 KYYTNRKNGNQIN
+101 KYYTNRKNGNQIIL
-114 YKEGKKLNI
+114 KEGKKLNI
-123 LKDKSKENISNNI
+123 FKDKSKENISNNI
-136 LKETKSIRQS
+136 LKESKSIRQS
-146 LNNNNKLPKNKLDN
+146 LNANNKIPKNKLDN
-160 NNKILDINLFSQKT
+160 NNKILDINLFAQKS

-200 KKIKQNHSNLISF
+200 KKIKQNHSNLKSF

-218 KENIAPLNIK
+218 KENLAPLNIK

-235 KILPIK
+235 KIFPIK

-250 HIKNGNNSNNSYNSC
+250 YIKNGTTSSNSYSSC
-265 YNFYQNTSN
+265 YNFYQNT
-274 IHNNINKNNYNYNR
+274 NNFNNSINKNNYNYNR

-303 IYKIEEN
+303 IYRIEEN
-310 LTEKNRIKNKKFI
+310 MTEKNKFKSKKYI
-323 PFEKENIDIND
+323 PFEKENININN
-334 LKSKCITQSK
+334 LKSNCITHSK

-350 DIKVSNRTSIFNK
+350 DIKTSNKINIFNK
-363 KKELILNKIL
+363 EKEIILNKIL

-408 DFISNL
+408 DFIINL
-414 KKFSIEKNSHYLLL
+414 KKFSVEKNSHYLLL
-428 KRLQNKSIHKNFF
+428 KRLQNKSIQKNFF
-441 KDKEKTFF
+441 KDKDKTFF
-449 YKYSAKDENSSNYS
+449 YKYSSHDENCSNYS

-470 SNIINYQKNEKDFK
+470 SNVINYPRNENDLNN
-484 NGYFGNIKNISHL
+484 NGYFGNTKNMSNL
-497 NKIQSP
+497 NRTKSP
-503 NLNDNFE
+503 ILNDNYE
-510 KRHKYF
+510 KSHKYF
-516 NSTIYSNKLNSY
+516 NSTIYINKLNSY
-528 DLLWKDNKENYNCI
+528 DLFWKDNKESNLKKI
-542 NLKRNILF
+542 NLINI
-550 NNNNDSHG
+550 DTHD
-558 KISETNYEKSNNNNI
+558 KKCETNYEKINNNNI

-580 LTNKSQYTNYN
+580 LTN
-591 NNSYILNPYI
+591 NSYILNPYI
-601 INNLSLNTI
+601 INNLSPNKI
-610 TKKINN
+610 SQKINN
-616 QNKKCNQS
+616 QNKICNQS
-624 HELNNNSIKAK
+624 HELNNDSIKTK
-635 LAIKKY
+635 IAIKKY
-641 GSNDDFYNMQNITNN
+641 GSNDDFHNMENIANN
-656 INNSKLNTYKE
+656 FNNSKLNIYKE
-667 NLDFLN
+667 NNFDFLN

-684 HIIPGKTFDTEFN
+684 HIIPGKTFGTEFN
-697 ERNSI
+697 EKNSI
-702 YIKNLKIYNSSNMYS
+702 YKKKLKINNSINMYS
-717 KPKLSKIRNQI
+717 KPKLTKIRNQI
-728 LGINLNLKNNNNNTN
+728 LGINLNLNNN

-753 IEKNINQNLII
+753 IDRNNNQNIII
-764 NSNNNEFKN
+764 NSNNEFN
-773 IPLSMINPNHFR
+773 NMPLSMTNQNYFR
-785 ITYTEPRRETDLD
+785 ITYTEPRREADLD
-798 INNNHNKFGNIQELT
+798 LNNSNNNHNHNKFGNIQELT
-813 VNLSKK
+813 VNLSKNRK
-819 RNNGIN
+819 NDIN
-825 QIYKKENI
+825 SIYKKDNI

-846 KEYKI
+846 KEYKNDS
-851 NENQNSSYNELNGDK
+851 NENNSYNELNEDK
-866 NVTNEADIE
+866 NLANEADIE
-875 NEEFPLKE
+875 NENIPLKE

-902 LEIPNMNKIFQRKS
+902 IEIPNMNKIFQRKS

-950 YCLGNKILNNNKI
+950 YCLGNKILNSNKM

-990 SDEEINKNINN
+990 SDEEINKNKN

-1047 GIIKEK
+1047 GIINEK

-1061 KNEKK
+1061 KNEEK

-1071 INIDNKEDK
+1071 IN
-1080 NTESK
+1080 TESK

>member
-1 MKKNEKKNTFMKLKP
+1 MKNTFLKLKP
-16 KESQIKVKKKSDNNL
+16 KETQIKVKKKSDNNL
-31 ISTKINN
+31 ISAKINN

-53 NTNTD
+53 NTNTE
-58 FFSGMDLISKS
+58 FFSAMDLIQKS
-69 SSNKNEYNTIIQS
+69 NSNKNEYNSMIQS
-82 KKLSLNIKNKIND
+82 KKLSLNLKNKNKIND
-95 FGKINY
+95 FEKINY
-101 KYYTNRKNGNQIN
+101 KYYTNRKNGNQIIL
-114 YKEGKKLNI
+114 KEGKKLNI
-123 LKDKSKENISNNI
+123 FKDKSKENISNNI
-136 LKETKSIRQS
+136 LKESKSIRQS
-146 LNNNNKLPKNKLDN
+146 LNANNKLPKNKLDN
-160 NNKILDINLFSQKT
+160 NNKILDINLFAQKS

-200 KKIKQNHSNLISF
+200 KKIKQNHSNLKSF

-218 KENIAPLNIK
+218 KENLAPLNIK

-235 KILPIK
+235 KIFPIK

-250 HIKNGNNSNNSYNSC
+250 YIKNGPTSSNSYSSC
-265 YNFYQNTSN
+265 YNFYQNT
-274 IHNNINKNNYNYNR
+274 NNFNNSINKNNYNYNR

-303 IYKIEEN
+303 IYRIEEN
-310 LTEKNRIKNKKFI
+310 MTEKNKFKSKKYI
-323 PFEKENIDIND
+323 PFEKENININN
-334 LKSKCITQSK
+334 LKSNCITHSK

-350 DIKVSNRTSIFNK
+350 DIKTSNKINIFNK
-363 KKELILNKIL
+363 EKEIILNKIL

-408 DFISNL
+408 DFIINL
-414 KKFSIEKNSHYLLL
+414 KKFSVEKNSHYLLL
-428 KRLQNKSIHKNFF
+428 KRLQNKSIQKNFF
-441 KDKEKTFF
+441 KDKDKTFF
-449 YKYSAKDENSSNYS
+449 YKYSSHDDENCSNYS

-470 SNIINYQKNEKDFK
+470 SNVINYPRNENDLNN
-484 NGYFGNIKNISHL
+484 NGYFGNTKNMSNL
-497 NKIQSP
+497 NRTKSP
-503 NLNDNFE
+503 ILNDNYE
-510 KRHKYF
+510 KSHKYF
-516 NSTIYSNKLNSY
+516 NSTIYINKLNSY
-528 DLLWKDNKENYNCI
+528 DLFWKDNKESNLKKI
-542 NLKRNILF
+542 NLINIVTH
-550 NNNNDSHG
+550 D
-558 KISETNYEKSNNNNI
+558 KKCETNYEKINNNNI

-580 LTNKSQYTNYN
+580 LTN
-591 NNSYILNPYI
+591 NSYILNPYI
-601 INNLSLNTI
+601 INNLSPNKI
-610 TKKINN
+610 SQKINN
-616 QNKKCNQS
+616 QNKICNQS
-624 HELNNNSIKAK
+624 HELNNDSIKTK
-635 LAIKKY
+635 IAIKKY
-641 GSNDDFYNMQNITNN
+641 GSNDDFHNMENIANN
-656 INNSKLNTYKE
+656 FNNSKFNIYKD
-667 NLDFLN
+667 NNFDFLN

-684 HIIPGKTFDTEFN
+684 HIILGKTFGTEFN
-697 ERNSI
+697 EKNSI
-702 YIKNLKIYNSSNMYS
+702 YKKKLKINNSINMYS
-717 KPKLSKIRNQI
+717 KPKLTKIRNQI
-728 LGINLNLKNNNNNTN
+728 LGINLNLNNN

-753 IEKNINQNLII
+753 IDRNNNQNIII
-764 NSNNNEFKN
+764 NSNNEFN
-773 IPLSMINPNHFR
+773 NMPLSMTNQNYFR
-785 ITYTEPRRETDLD
+785 ITYTEPRREADLD
-798 INNNHNKFGNIQELT
+798 LNNSNNNHNHNKFGNIQELT
-813 VNLSKK
+813 VNLSKNRK
-819 RNNGIN
+819 NDIN
-825 QIYKKENI
+825 SIYKKDNI

-846 KEYKI
+846 KEYKNDS
-851 NENQNSSYNELNGDK
+851 NENNSYNELNEDK
-866 NVTNEADIE
+866 NLVNEADIE
-875 NEEFPLKE
+875 NENIPLKE

-902 LEIPNMNKIFQRKS
+902 IEIPNMNKIFQRKS

-950 YCLGNKILNNNKI
+950 YCLGNKILNSNKM

-990 SDEEINKNINN
+990 SDEETNKNKN

-1047 GIIKEK
+1047 GIINEK

-1061 KNEKK
+1061 KNEEK

-1071 INIDNKEDK
+1071 IN
-1080 NTESK
+1080 TESK

>member
-1 MKKNEKKNTFMKLKP
+1 MKNTFLKLKP
-16 KESQIKVKKKSDNNL
+16 KETQIKVKKKSDNNL
-31 ISTKINN
+31 ISAKINN

-53 NTNTD
+53 NTNTE
-58 FFSGMDLISKS
+58 FFSAMDLIQKS
-69 SSNKNEYNTIIQS
+69 NSNKNEYNSMIQS
-82 KKLSLNIKNKIND
+82 KKLSLNLKNKNKIND
-95 FGKINY
+95 FEKINY
-101 KYYTNRKNGNQIN
+101 KYYTNRKNGNQIIL
-114 YKEGKKLNI
+114 KEGKKLNI
-123 LKDKSKENISNNI
+123 FKDKSKENISNNI
-136 LKETKSIRQS
+136 LKESKSIRQS
-146 LNNNNKLPKNKLDN
+146 LNANNKLPKNKLDN
-160 NNKILDINLFSQKT
+160 NNKILDINLFAQKS

-200 KKIKQNHSNLISF
+200 KKIKQNHSNLKSF

-218 KENIAPLNIK
+218 KENLAPLNIK

-235 KILPIK
+235 KIFPIK

-250 HIKNGNNSNNSYNSC
+250 YIKNGTTSSNSYSSC

-274 IHNNINKNNYNYNR
+274 FNNSINKNNYNYNR

-303 IYKIEEN
+303 IYRIEEN
-310 LTEKNRIKNKKFI
+310 MTEKNKFKSKKYI
-323 PFEKENIDIND
+323 PFEKENININN
-334 LKSKCITQSK
+334 LKSNCITHSK

-350 DIKVSNRTSIFNK
+350 DIKTSNKINIFNK
-363 KKELILNKIL
+363 EKEIILNKIL

-408 DFISNL
+408 DFIINL
-414 KKFSIEKNSHYLLL
+414 KKFSVEKNSHYLLL
-428 KRLQNKSIHKNFF
+428 KRLQNKSIQKNFF
-441 KDKEKTFF
+441 KDKDKTFF
-449 YKYSAKDENSSNYS
+449 YKYSSHDDENCSNYS

-470 SNIINYQKNEKDFK
+470 SNVINYPRNENDLNN
-484 NGYFGNIKNISHL
+484 NGYFGNTKNMSNL
-497 NKIQSP
+497 NRTKSP
-503 NLNDNFE
+503 ILNDNYE
-510 KRHKYF
+510 KSHKYF
-516 NSTIYSNKLNSY
+516 NSTIYINKLNSY
-528 DLLWKDNKENYNCI
+528 DLFWKDNKESNLKKI
-542 NLKRNILF
+542 NLINI
-550 NNNNDSHG
+550 DTHD
-558 KISETNYEKSNNNNI
+558 KKCETNYEKINNNNI

-580 LTNKSQYTNYN
+580 LTN
-591 NNSYILNPYI
+591 NSYILNPYI
-601 INNLSLNTI
+601 INNLSPNKI
-610 TKKINN
+610 SQKINN
-616 QNKKCNQS
+616 QNKICNQS
-624 HELNNNSIKAK
+624 HELNNDSIKTK
-635 LAIKKY
+635 IAIKKY
-641 GSNDDFYNMQNITNN
+641 GSNDDFHNMENIANN
-656 INNSKLNTYKE
+656 FNNSKLNIYKE
-667 NLDFLN
+667 NNFDFLN

-684 HIIPGKTFDTEFN
+684 HIIPGKTFGTEFN
-697 ERNSI
+697 EKNSI
-702 YIKNLKIYNSSNMYS
+702 YKKKLKINNSINMYS
-717 KPKLSKIRNQI
+717 KPKLTKIRNQI
-728 LGINLNLKNNNNNTN
+728 LGINLNLNNN

-753 IEKNINQNLII
+753 IDRNNNQNIII
-764 NSNNNEFKN
+764 NSNNEFN
-773 IPLSMINPNHFR
+773 NMPLSMTNQNYFR
-785 ITYTEPRRETDLD
+785 ITYTEPRREADLD
-798 INNNHNKFGNIQELT
+798 LNNSNNNHNHNKFGNIQELT
-813 VNLSKK
+813 VNLSKNRK
-819 RNNGIN
+819 NDIN
-825 QIYKKENI
+825 SIYKKDNI

-846 KEYKI
+846 KEYKNDS
-851 NENQNSSYNELNGDK
+851 NENNSYNELNEDK
-866 NVTNEADIE
+866 NLVNEADIE
-875 NEEFPLKE
+875 NENIPLKE

-902 LEIPNMNKIFQRKS
+902 IEIPNMNKIFQRKS

-950 YCLGNKILNNNKI
+950 YCLGNKILNSNKM

-990 SDEEINKNINN
+990 SDEETNKN

-1047 GIIKEK
+1047 GIINEK

-1061 KNEKK
+1061 KNEEK

-1071 INIDNKEDK
+1071 IN
-1080 NTESK
+1080 TESK

>member
-1 MKKNEKKNTFMKLKP
+1 MKNTFLKLKP
-16 KESQIKVKKKSDNNL
+16 KETQIKVKKKSDNNL
-31 ISTKINN
+31 ISSKINN

-53 NTNTD
+53 NTNTE
-58 FFSGMDLISKS
+58 FFSAMDLIQKS
-69 SSNKNEYNTIIQS
+69 NSNKNEYNSMIQS
-82 KKLSLNIKNKIND
+82 KKLSLNLKNKNKIND
-95 FGKINY
+95 FEKINY
-101 KYYTNRKNGNQIN
+101 KYYTNRKNGNQIIL
-114 YKEGKKLNI
+114 KEGKKLNI
-123 LKDKSKENISNNI
+123 FKDKSKENISNNI
-136 LKETKSIRQS
+136 LKESKSIRQS
-146 LNNNNKLPKNKLDN
+146 LNANNKLPKNKLDN
-160 NNKILDINLFSQKT
+160 NNKILDINLFAQKS

-193 NQAKRNH
+193 NQSKRNH
-200 KKIKQNHSNLISF
+200 KKIKQNHSNLKSF

-218 KENIAPLNIK
+218 KENLAPLNIK

-235 KILPIK
+235 KIFPIK

-250 HIKNGNNSNNSYNSC
+250 YIKNGPTSSNSYSSC
-265 YNFYQNTSN
+265 YNFYQNT
-274 IHNNINKNNYNYNR
+274 NNFNNSINKNNYNYNR

-303 IYKIEEN
+303 IYRIEEN
-310 LTEKNRIKNKKFI
+310 MTEKNKFKSKKYI
-323 PFEKENIDIND
+323 PFEKENININN
-334 LKSKCITQSK
+334 LKSNCITHSK

-350 DIKVSNRTSIFNK
+350 DIKTSNKINIFNK
-363 KKELILNKIL
+363 EKEIILNKIL

-408 DFISNL
+408 DFIINL
-414 KKFSIEKNSHYLLL
+414 KKFSVEKNSHYLLL
-428 KRLQNKSIHKNFF
+428 KRLQNKSIQKNFF
-441 KDKEKTFF
+441 KDKDKTFF
-449 YKYSAKDENSSNYS
+449 YKYSSHDDENCSNYS

-470 SNIINYQKNEKDFK
+470 SNVINYPRNENDLNN
-484 NGYFGNIKNISHL
+484 NGYFGNTKNMSNL
-497 NKIQSP
+497 NRTKSP
-503 NLNDNFE
+503 ILNDNYE
-510 KRHKYF
+510 KSHKYF
-516 NSTIYSNKLNSY
+516 NSTIYINKLNSY
-528 DLLWKDNKENYNCI
+528 DLFWKDNKES
-542 NLKRNILF
+542 NLKKNNLINI
-550 NNNNDSHG
+550 DSHD
-558 KISETNYEKSNNNNI
+558 KKCETNYEKINNNNI

-580 LTNKSQYTNYN
+580 LTN
-591 NNSYILNPYI
+591 NSYILNPYI
-601 INNLSLNTI
+601 INNLSPNKI
-610 TKKINN
+610 SQKINN
-616 QNKKCNQS
+616 QNKICNQS
-624 HELNNNSIKAK
+624 HELNNDSIKTK
-635 LAIKKY
+635 IAIKKY
-641 GSNDDFYNMQNITNN
+641 GSNDDFHNMENIANN
-656 INNSKLNTYKE
+656 FNNSKLNIYKE
-667 NLDFLN
+667 NNFDFLN

-684 HIIPGKTFDTEFN
+684 HIIPGKTFVTEFN
-697 ERNSI
+697 EKNSI
-702 YIKNLKIYNSSNMYS
+702 YKKKLKINNSINMYS
-717 KPKLSKIRNQI
+717 KPKLTKIRNQI
-728 LGINLNLKNNNNNTN
+728 LGINLNLNNN

-753 IEKNINQNLII
+753 IDRNNNQNIII
-764 NSNNNEFKN
+764 NSNNEFN
-773 IPLSMINPNHFR
+773 NMPLSMTNQNYFR
-785 ITYTEPRRETDLD
+785 ITYTEPRREADLD
-798 INNNHNKFGNIQELT
+798 LNNSNNNHNHNKFGNIQELT
-813 VNLSKK
+813 VNLSKNRK
-819 RNNGIN
+819 NDIN
-825 QIYKKENI
+825 SIYKKDNI

-846 KEYKI
+846 KEYKNDS
-851 NENQNSSYNELNGDK
+851 NENNSYNELNEDK
-866 NVTNEADIE
+866 NLVNEADIE
-875 NEEFPLKE
+875 NENIPLKE

-902 LEIPNMNKIFQRKS
+902 IEIPNMNKIFQRKS
-916 IYYNINLLK
+916 IYYNLNLLK

-950 YCLGNKILNNNKI
+950 YCLGNKILNSNKM

-990 SDEEINKNINN
+990 SDEEINKNKN

-1047 GIIKEK
+1047 GIINEK

-1061 KNEKK
+1061 KNEEK

-1071 INIDNKEDK
+1071 IN
-1080 NTESK
+1080 TESK